1 MSTSGIYGLSGS
13 GIDVDSMVKMGMMTK
28 QNEYDRLYKKEVQYE
43 WRKEA
48 YANVY
53 SDLNTFN
60 QSTLSNYKLSSTTLP
75 MGTSSADSK
84 VVTASAN
91 ANASAM
97 SHTVNVT
104 ELSSNAY
111 LLTKDKLSRA
121 NTSTSTSSSIYLK
134 DVLFTADEQKIIQNK
149 MKADDFD
156 SSQALI
162 SFTFSD
168 GNDADS
174 TTSTISFT
182 YDDIFNSG
190 QTLNDLSSKLNN
202 AGTNIKAS
210 YDSTNDAFSL
220 YQKDG
225 GSANQIVLSVAQDGS
240 TASANGKKL
249 IENLNLVAVKQTTDA
264 SGNITSSLEEVAFS
278 THTGTSTIGGSDT
291 DMETSVKM
299 AADDKLSTLF
309 KTNGSSNSAEFT
321 VNGTTITI
329 DDVTSAT
336 VSDLIDKINKSGAG
350 VTADLDTNGQL
361 KLSAAGGM
369 YASSITLGV
378 ASTDTSDAAANGRSL
393 INGLGFD
400 SNNKLSA
407 DTYGQTASGTSGK
420 VTIDGKEYST
430 DTGKVSVG
438 GVTYTL
444 SAKGSTTVTVTND
457 TDKLVENVKKF
468 VDDYNTMLDKLNSL
482 YNETTYSD
490 YGVLTKSQENGMTAD
505 QITKWNEKAKSG
517 LLYHDQTLGKI
528 ISNLREAIYTPVDSV
543 DSKYNSMMAIG
554 ITSSTDRGH
563 LQLDEDKLKTALA
576 SDPDCVYQIFA
587 SSGDVTTTYADGTT
601 STTTDYDKE
610 GVMNRI
616 SDKLFAGLKE
626 IKSYAGTSTDTS
638 DGSSLGTLILNL
650 QTKMSNFKTMMD
662 SYESALYK
670 KYDAMETAIQQLSV
684 SLGYITGGNS

>member
-13 GIDVDSMVKMGMMTK
+13 GIDVDSMVKMGMLTK
-28 QNEYDRLYKKEVQYE
+28 QNEYDRLYKKEVKYE

-48 YANVY
+48 YADLY
-53 SDLNTFN
+53 SNLNTFN
-60 QSTLSNYKLSSTTLP
+60 QSTLSTYKLSSTTMP

-84 VVTASAN
+84 VATASAN

-111 LLTKDKLSRA
+111 LLTKDKIGRA
-121 NTSTSTSSSIYLK
+121 NTSTSASSSIYLK
-134 DVLFTADEQKIIQNK
+134 DVLFTADEQKDIQNK
-149 MKADDFD
+149 MKADGFD

-162 SFTFSD
+162 SFTFAD
-168 GNDADS
+168 GTEADS

-182 YDDIFNSG
+182 YEEIFNSG
-190 QTLNDLSSKLNN
+190 QTLNDLSSKLNS
-202 AGTNIKAS
+202 AGANIKAS

-225 GSANQIVLSVAQDGS
+225 GSANQIILSVAQDGS

-249 IENLNLVAVKQTTDA
+249 IENLNLAAVKQTTDA
-264 SGNITSSLEEVAFS
+264 SGNITSSLEAIAFN

-291 DMETSVKM
+291 TMETSVKM
-299 AADDKLSTLF
+299 AATDKLSTLF
-309 KTNGSSNSAEFT
+309 KTNGSSSSAEFT
-321 VNGTTITI
+321 VNGKTITI

-336 VSDLIDKINKSGAG
+336 VSDLIDKINNAGAG
-350 VTADLDTNGQL
+350 VTAALDATGQL
-361 KLSAAGGM
+361 KMTSDDNTTK
-369 YASSITLGV
+369 ITLGV
-378 ASTDTSDAAANGRSL
+378 ASSDTTDAAANGRSL
-393 INGLGFD
+393 INGLSFD
-400 SNNKLSA
+400 SNNKLAA

-444 SAKGSTTVTVTND
+444 TAKGSTTVTVTND

-468 VDDYNTMLDKLNSL
+468 VEDYNTMLDKLNSL
-482 YNETTYSD
+482 YNEKQYSD
-490 YGVLTKSQENGMTAD
+490 YDVLTKSQENGMTAD
-505 QITKWNEKAKSG
+505 QISKWNEKAKSG

-543 DSKYNSMMAIG
+543 DSQYNSMMAIG
-554 ITSSTDRGH
+554 ISSSTDRGH

-576 SDPDCVYQIFA
+576 NDPDCVYQIFA
-587 SSGDVTTTYADGTT
+587 SSGDVTTTDADGTT

-616 SDKLFAGLKE
+616 SDKLFSGLKE
-626 IKSYAGTSTDTS
+626 IKSYAGTSTETS

-684 SLGYITGGNS
+684 SLGYITSGNS

>member
-13 GIDVDSMVKMGMMTK
+13 GIDVDSMVKMGMLTK
-28 QNEYDRLYKKEVQYE
+28 QNEYDRLYKKEVKYE

-48 YANVY
+48 YADLY
-53 SDLNTFN
+53 SNLNTFN
-60 QSTLSNYKLSSTTLP
+60 QSTLSTYKLSSTTMP

-84 VVTASAN
+84 VATASAN

-111 LLTKDKLSRA
+111 LLTKDKIDRA
-121 NTSTSTSSSIYLK
+121 NTSTSASSSIYLK
-134 DVLFTADEQKIIQNK
+134 DVLFTADEQKDIQNK
-149 MKADDFD
+149 MKADGFD

-162 SFTFSD
+162 SFTFAD
-168 GNDADS
+168 GTEADS

-182 YDDIFNSG
+182 YDEIFNSG
-190 QTLNDLSSKLNN
+190 QTLNDLSSKLNS
-202 AGTNIKAS
+202 AGANIKAS

-225 GSANQIVLSVAQDGS
+225 GSANQIILSVAQDGS

-249 IENLNLVAVKQTTDA
+249 IENLNLAAVKQTTDA
-264 SGNITSSLEEVAFS
+264 SGNITSSLEDIAFN

-291 DMETSVKM
+291 TMETSVKM
-299 AADDKLSTLF
+299 AATDKLSTLF
-309 KTNGSSNSAEFT
+309 KTNGISSSAEFT
-321 VNGTTITI
+321 VNGKTITI

-336 VSDLIDKINKSGAG
+336 VSDLIDKINNAGAG
-350 VTADLDTNGQL
+350 VTAALDTTGQL
-361 KLSAAGGM
+361 KLTSDDNTTK
-369 YASSITLGV
+369 ITLGV
-378 ASTDTSDAAANGRSL
+378 ASSDTTDAAANGRSL
-393 INGLGFD
+393 INGLSFD
-400 SNNKLSA
+400 SNNKLAA

-444 SAKGSTTVTVTND
+444 TAKGSTTVTVTND

-468 VDDYNTMLDKLNSL
+468 VEDYNTMLDKLNSL
-482 YNETTYSD
+482 YNEKQYSD
-490 YGVLTKSQENGMTAD
+490 YDVLTKSQENGMTAD
-505 QITKWNEKAKSG
+505 QISKWNEKAKSG

-543 DSKYNSMMAIG
+543 DSQYNSMMAIG
-554 ITSSTDRGH
+554 ISSSTDRGH

-576 SDPDCVYQIFA
+576 NDPDCVYQIFA
-587 SSGDVTTTYADGTT
+587 SSGDVTTTDADGTT

-616 SDKLFAGLKE
+616 SDKLFSGLKE
-626 IKSYAGTSTDTS
+626 IKSYAGTSTETS

-684 SLGYITGGNS
+684 SLGYITSGNS

>member
-13 GIDVDSMVKMGMMTK
+13 GIDVDSMVKMGMLTK
-28 QNEYDRLYKKEVQYE
+28 QNEYDRLYKKEVKYE

-48 YANVY
+48 YADLY
-53 SDLNTFN
+53 SNLNTFN
-60 QSTLSNYKLSSTTLP
+60 QSTLSTYKLSSTTMP

-84 VVTASAN
+84 VATASAN

-111 LLTKDKLSRA
+111 LLTKDKIGRA
-121 NTSTSTSSSIYLK
+121 NTSTSASSSIYLK
-134 DVLFTADEQKIIQNK
+134 DVLFTADEQKDIQNK
-149 MKADDFD
+149 MKADGFD

-162 SFTFSD
+162 SFTFAD
-168 GNDADS
+168 GTEADS

-182 YDDIFNSG
+182 YDEIFNSG
-190 QTLNDLSSKLNN
+190 QTLNDLSSKLNS
-202 AGTNIKAS
+202 AGANIKAS

-225 GSANQIVLSVAQDGS
+225 GSANQIILSVAQDGS

-249 IENLNLVAVKQTTDA
+249 IENLNLAAVKQTTDA
-264 SGNITSSLEEVAFS
+264 SGNITSSLEDIAFN

-291 DMETSVKM
+291 TMETSVKM
-299 AADDKLSTLF
+299 AATDKLSTLF
-309 KTNGSSNSAEFT
+309 KTNGSSSSAEFT
-321 VNGTTITI
+321 VNGKTITI

-336 VSDLIDKINKSGAG
+336 VSDLIDKINNAGAG
-350 VTADLDTNGQL
+350 VTAALDATGQL
-361 KLSAAGGM
+361 KLTSDDNTTK
-369 YASSITLGV
+369 ITLGV
-378 ASTDTSDAAANGRSL
+378 ASSDTNDAAANGRSL
-393 INGLGFD
+393 INGLSFD
-400 SNNKLSA
+400 SNNKLAA

-444 SAKGSTTVTVTND
+444 TAKGSTTVTVTND

-468 VDDYNTMLDKLNSL
+468 VEDYNTMLDKLNSL
-482 YNETTYSD
+482 YNEKQYSD
-490 YGVLTKSQENGMTAD
+490 YDVLTKSQENGMTAD
-505 QITKWNEKAKSG
+505 QISKWNEKAKSG

-543 DSKYNSMMAIG
+543 DSQYNSMMAIG
-554 ITSSTDRGH
+554 ISSSTDRGH

-576 SDPDCVYQIFA
+576 NDPDCVYQIFA
-587 SSGDVTTTYADGTT
+587 SSGDVTTTDADGTT

-616 SDKLFAGLKE
+616 SDKLFSGLKE
-626 IKSYAGTSTDTS
+626 IKSYAGTSTETS

-670 KYDAMETAIQQLSV
+670 KYDAMEMAIQQLSV
-684 SLGYITGGNS
+684 SLGYITSGNS

>member
-13 GIDVDSMVKMGMMTK
+13 GIDVDSMVKMGMLTK
-28 QNEYDRLYKKEVQYE
+28 QNEYDRLYKKEVKYE

-48 YANVY
+48 YADLY
-53 SDLNTFN
+53 SNLNTFN
-60 QSTLSNYKLSSTTLP
+60 QSTLSTYKLSSTTMP

-84 VVTASAN
+84 VATASAN

-111 LLTKDKLSRA
+111 LLTKDKIGRA
-121 NTSTSTSSSIYLK
+121 NTSTSASSSIYLK
-134 DVLFTADEQKIIQNK
+134 DVLFTADEQKDIQNK
-149 MKADDFD
+149 MKADGFD

-162 SFTFSD
+162 SFTFAD
-168 GNDADS
+168 GTEADS

-182 YDDIFNSG
+182 YDEIFNSG
-190 QTLNDLSSKLNN
+190 QTLNDLSSKLNS
-202 AGTNIKAS
+202 AGANIKAS

-225 GSANQIVLSVAQDGS
+225 GSANQIILSVAQDGS

-249 IENLNLVAVKQTTDA
+249 IENLNLAAVKQTTDA
-264 SGNITSSLEEVAFS
+264 SGNITSSLEAIAFN

-291 DMETSVKM
+291 TMETSVKM
-299 AADDKLSTLF
+299 AATDKLSTLF
-309 KTNGSSNSAEFT
+309 KTNGSSSSAEFT
-321 VNGTTITI
+321 VNGKTITI

-336 VSDLIDKINKSGAG
+336 VSDLIDKINNAGAG
-350 VTADLDTNGQL
+350 VTAALDATGQL
-361 KLSAAGGM
+361 KLTSDDNTTK
-369 YASSITLGV
+369 ITLGV
-378 ASTDTSDAAANGRSL
+378 ASSDTTDAAANGRSL
-393 INGLGFD
+393 INGLSFD
-400 SNNKLSA
+400 SNNKLAA

-444 SAKGSTTVTVTND
+444 TAKGSTTVTVTND

-468 VDDYNTMLDKLNSL
+468 VEDYNTMLDKLNSL
-482 YNETTYSD
+482 YNEKQYSD
-490 YGVLTKSQENGMTAD
+490 YDVLTKSQENGMTAD
-505 QITKWNEKAKSG
+505 QISKWNEKAKSG

-543 DSKYNSMMAIG
+543 DSQYNSMMAIG
-554 ITSSTDRGH
+554 ISSSTDRGH

-576 SDPDCVYQIFA
+576 NDPDCVYQIFA
-587 SSGDVTTTYADGTT
+587 SSGEVTTTDADGTT

-616 SDKLFAGLKE
+616 SDKLFSGLKE
-626 IKSYAGTSTDTS
+626 IKSYAGTSTETS

-684 SLGYITGGNS
+684 SLGYITSGNS

>member
-13 GIDVDSMVKMGMMTK
+13 GIDVDSMVKMGMLTK
-28 QNEYDRLYKKEVQYE
+28 QNEYDRLYKKEVKYE

-48 YANVY
+48 YADLY
-53 SDLNTFN
+53 SNLNTFN
-60 QSTLSNYKLSSTTLP
+60 QSTLSTYKLSSTTMP

-84 VVTASAN
+84 VATASAN

-111 LLTKDKLSRA
+111 LLTKDKIGRA
-121 NTSTSTSSSIYLK
+121 NTSTSASSSIYLK
-134 DVLFTADEQKIIQNK
+134 DVLFTADEQKDIQNK
-149 MKADDFD
+149 MKADGFD

-162 SFTFSD
+162 SFTFAD
-168 GNDADS
+168 GTEADS

-182 YDDIFNSG
+182 YDEIFNSG
-190 QTLNDLSSKLNN
+190 QTLNDLSSKLNS
-202 AGTNIKAS
+202 AGANIKAS

-225 GSANQIVLSVAQDGS
+225 GSANQIILSVAQDGS

-249 IENLNLVAVKQTTDA
+249 IENLNLAAVKQTTDA
-264 SGNITSSLEEVAFS
+264 SGNITSSLEDIAFN

-291 DMETSVKM
+291 TMETSVKM
-299 AADDKLSTLF
+299 AATDKLSTLF
-309 KTNGSSNSAEFT
+309 KTNGSSSSAEFT
-321 VNGTTITI
+321 VNGKTITI

-336 VSDLIDKINKSGAG
+336 VSDLIDKINNAGAG
-350 VTADLDTNGQL
+350 VTAALDATGRL
-361 KLSAAGGM
+361 KLTSDDNTTK
-369 YASSITLGV
+369 ITLGV
-378 ASTDTSDAAANGRSL
+378 ASSDTTDAAANGRSL
-393 INGLGFD
+393 INGLSFD
-400 SNNKLSA
+400 SNNKLAA

-444 SAKGSTTVTVTND
+444 TAKGSTTVTVTND

-468 VDDYNTMLDKLNSL
+468 VEDYNTMLDKLNSL
-482 YNETTYSD
+482 YNEKQYSD
-490 YGVLTKSQENGMTAD
+490 YDVLTKSQENGMTAD
-505 QITKWNEKAKSG
+505 QISKWNEKAKSG

-543 DSKYNSMMAIG
+543 DSQYNSMMAIG
-554 ITSSTDRGH
+554 ISSSTDRGH

-576 SDPDCVYQIFA
+576 NDPDCVYQIFA
-587 SSGDVTTTYADGTT
+587 SSGDVTTTDADGTT

-616 SDKLFAGLKE
+616 SDKLFSGLKE
-626 IKSYAGTSTDTS
+626 IKSYAGTSTETS

-684 SLGYITGGNS
+684 SLGYITSGNS

>member
-13 GIDVDSMVKMGMMTK
+13 GIDVDSMVKMGMLTK
-28 QNEYDRLYKKEVQYE
+28 QNEYDRLYKKEVKYE

-48 YANVY
+48 YADLY
-53 SDLNTFN
+53 SNLNTFN
-60 QSTLSNYKLSSTTLP
+60 QSTLSTYKLSSTTMP

-84 VVTASAN
+84 VATASAN

-111 LLTKDKLSRA
+111 LLTKDKIGRA
-121 NTSTSTSSSIYLK
+121 NTSTSASSSIYLK
-134 DVLFTADEQKIIQNK
+134 DVLFTADEQKDIQNK
-149 MKADDFD
+149 MKADGFD

-162 SFTFSD
+162 SFTFAD
-168 GNDADS
+168 GTEADS

-182 YDDIFNSG
+182 YDEIFNSG
-190 QTLNDLSSKLNN
+190 QTLNDLSSKLNS
-202 AGTNIKAS
+202 AGANIKAS

-225 GSANQIVLSVAQDGS
+225 GSANQIILSVAQDGS

-249 IENLNLVAVKQTTDA
+249 IENLNLAAVKQTTDA
-264 SGNITSSLEEVAFS
+264 SGNITSSLEAIAFN

-291 DMETSVKM
+291 TMETSVKM
-299 AADDKLSTLF
+299 AATDKLSTLF
-309 KTNGSSNSAEFT
+309 KTNGSSSSAEFT
-321 VNGTTITI
+321 VNGKTITI

-336 VSDLIDKINKSGAG
+336 VSNLIDKINNAGAG
-350 VTADLDTNGQL
+350 VTAALDATGQL
-361 KLSAAGGM
+361 KLTSDDNTTK
-369 YASSITLGV
+369 ITLGV
-378 ASTDTSDAAANGRSL
+378 ASSDTTDAAANGRSL
-393 INGLGFD
+393 INGLSFD
-400 SNNKLSA
+400 SNNKLAA

-444 SAKGSTTVTVTND
+444 TAKGSTTVTVTND

-468 VDDYNTMLDKLNSL
+468 VEDYNTMLDKLNSL
-482 YNETTYSD
+482 YNEKQYSD
-490 YGVLTKSQENGMTAD
+490 YDVLTKSQENGMTAD
-505 QITKWNEKAKSG
+505 QISKWNEKAKSG

-543 DSKYNSMMAIG
+543 DSQYNSMMAIG
-554 ITSSTDRGH
+554 ISSSTDRGH

-576 SDPDCVYQIFA
+576 NDPDCVYQIFA
-587 SSGDVTTTYADGTT
+587 SSGDVTTTDADGTT

-616 SDKLFAGLKE
+616 SDKLFSGLKE
-626 IKSYAGTSTDTS
+626 IKSYAGTSTETS

-684 SLGYITGGNS
+684 SLGYITSGNS

>member
-13 GIDVDSMVKMGMMTK
+13 GIDVDSMVKMGMLTK
-28 QNEYDRLYKKEVQYE
+28 QNEYDRLYKKEVKYE

-48 YANVY
+48 YADLY
-53 SDLNTFN
+53 SNLNTFN
-60 QSTLSNYKLSSTTLP
+60 QSTLSTYKLSSTTMP

-84 VVTASAN
+84 VATASAN

-111 LLTKDKLSRA
+111 LLTKDKIGRA
-121 NTSTSTSSSIYLK
+121 NTSTSASSSIYLK
-134 DVLFTADEQKIIQNK
+134 DVLFTADEQKDIQNK
-149 MKADDFD
+149 MKADGFD

-162 SFTFSD
+162 SFTFAD
-168 GNDADS
+168 GTEADS
-174 TTSTISFT
+174 MTSTISFT
-182 YDDIFNSG
+182 YDEIFNSG
-190 QTLNDLSSKLNN
+190 QTLNDLSSKLNS
-202 AGTNIKAS
+202 AGANIKAS

-225 GSANQIVLSVAQDGS
+225 GSANQIILSVAQDGS

-249 IENLNLVAVKQTTDA
+249 IENLNLAAVKQTTDA
-264 SGNITSSLEEVAFS
+264 SGNITSSLEDIAFN
-278 THTGTSTIGGSDT
+278 THKGTSTIGGSDT
-291 DMETSVKM
+291 TMETSVKM
-299 AADDKLSTLF
+299 AATDKLSTLF
-309 KTNGSSNSAEFT
+309 KTNGSSSSAEFT
-321 VNGTTITI
+321 VNGKTITI

-336 VSDLIDKINKSGAG
+336 VSDLIDKINKAGAG
-350 VTADLDTNGQL
+350 VTAALDATGQL
-361 KLSAAGGM
+361 KLTSDDNTTK
-369 YASSITLGV
+369 ITLGV
-378 ASTDTSDAAANGRSL
+378 ASSDTTDAAANGRSL
-393 INGLGFD
+393 INGLSFD
-400 SNNKLSA
+400 SNSKLSA

-444 SAKGSTTVTVTND
+444 TAKGSTTVTVTND

-468 VDDYNTMLDKLNSL
+468 VEDYNTMLDKLNSL
-482 YNETTYSD
+482 YNEKQYSD
-490 YGVLTKSQENGMTAD
+490 YDVLTKSQENGMTAD
-505 QITKWNEKAKSG
+505 QISKWNEKAKSG

-543 DSKYNSMMAIG
+543 DSQYNSMMAIG
-554 ITSSTDRGH
+554 ISSSTDRGH

-576 SDPDCVYQIFA
+576 NDPDCVYQIFA
-587 SSGDVTTTYADGTT
+587 SSGDVTTTDADGTT

-616 SDKLFAGLKE
+616 SDKLFSGLKE
-626 IKSYAGTSTDTS
+626 IKSYAGTSTETS

-684 SLGYITGGNS
+684 SLGYITSGNS

>member
-13 GIDVDSMVKMGMMTK
+13 GIDVDSMVKMGMLTK
-28 QNEYDRLYKKEVQYE
+28 QNEYDRLYKKEVKYE

-48 YANVY
+48 YADLY
-53 SDLNTFN
+53 SNLNTFN
-60 QSTLSNYKLSSTTLP
+60 QSTLSTYKLSSTTMP

-84 VVTASAN
+84 VATASAN

-111 LLTKDKLSRA
+111 LLTKDKIGRA
-121 NTSTSTSSSIYLK
+121 NTSTSASSSIYLK
-134 DVLFTADEQKIIQNK
+134 DVLFTADEQKDIQNK
-149 MKADDFD
+149 MKADGFD

-162 SFTFSD
+162 SFTFAD
-168 GNDADS
+168 GTEADS

-182 YDDIFNSG
+182 YDEIFNSG
-190 QTLNDLSSKLNN
+190 QTLNDLSSKLNS
-202 AGTNIKAS
+202 AGANIKAS

-225 GSANQIVLSVAQDGS
+225 GSANQIILSVAQDGS

-249 IENLNLVAVKQTTDA
+249 IENLNLAAVKQTTDA
-264 SGNITSSLEEVAFS
+264 SGNITSSLEAIAFN

-291 DMETSVKM
+291 TMETSVKM
-299 AADDKLSTLF
+299 AATDKLSTLF
-309 KTNGSSNSAEFT
+309 KTNGSSSSAEFT
-321 VNGTTITI
+321 VNGKTITI

-336 VSDLIDKINKSGAG
+336 VSDLIDKINKAGAG
-350 VTADLDTNGQL
+350 VTAALDAIGQL
-361 KLSAAGGM
+361 KLTSDDNTTK
-369 YASSITLGV
+369 ITLGV
-378 ASTDTSDAAANGRSL
+378 ASSDTTDAAANGRSL
-393 INGLGFD
+393 INGLSFD
-400 SNNKLSA
+400 SNNKLAA

-444 SAKGSTTVTVTND
+444 TAKGSTTVTVTND

-468 VDDYNTMLDKLNSL
+468 VEDYNTMLDKLNSL
-482 YNETTYSD
+482 YNEKQYSD
-490 YGVLTKSQENGMTAD
+490 YDVLTKSQENGMTAD
-505 QITKWNEKAKSG
+505 QISKWNEKAKSG

-543 DSKYNSMMAIG
+543 DSQYNSMMAIG
-554 ITSSTDRGH
+554 ISSSTDRGH

-576 SDPDCVYQIFA
+576 NDPDCVYQIFA
-587 SSGDVTTTYADGTT
+587 SSGDVTTTDADGTT

-616 SDKLFAGLKE
+616 SDKLFSGLKE
-626 IKSYAGTSTDTS
+626 IKSYAGTSTETS

-684 SLGYITGGNS
+684 SLGYITSGNS

>member
-13 GIDVDSMVKMGMMTK
+13 GIDVDSMVKMGMLTK
-28 QNEYDRLYKKEVQYE
+28 QNEYDRLYKKEVKYE

-48 YANVY
+48 YADLY
-53 SDLNTFN
+53 SNLNTFN
-60 QSTLSNYKLSSTTLP
+60 QSTLSTYKLSSTTMP

-84 VVTASAN
+84 VATASAN

-111 LLTKDKLSRA
+111 LLTKDKIGRA
-121 NTSTSTSSSIYLK
+121 NTSTSASSSIYLK
-134 DVLFTADEQKIIQNK
+134 DVLFTADEQKDIQNK
-149 MKADDFD
+149 MKADGFD

-162 SFTFSD
+162 SFTFAN
-168 GNDADS
+168 GTEADS

-182 YDDIFNSG
+182 YDEIFNSG
-190 QTLNDLSSKLNN
+190 QTLNDLSSKLNS
-202 AGTNIKAS
+202 AGANIKAS

-225 GSANQIVLSVAQDGS
+225 GSANQIILSVAQDGS

-249 IENLNLVAVKQTTDA
+249 IENLNLAAVKQTTDA
-264 SGNITSSLEEVAFS
+264 SGNITSSLEDIAFN

-291 DMETSVKM
+291 TMETSVKM
-299 AADDKLSTLF
+299 AATDKLSTLF
-309 KTNGSSNSAEFT
+309 KTNGSSSSAEFT
-321 VNGTTITI
+321 VNGKTITI

-336 VSDLIDKINKSGAG
+336 VSDLIDKINNAGAG
-350 VTADLDTNGQL
+350 VTAALDATGQL
-361 KLSAAGGM
+361 KLTSDDNTTK
-369 YASSITLGV
+369 ITLGV
-378 ASTDTSDAAANGRSL
+378 ASSDTTDAAANGRSL
-393 INGLGFD
+393 INGLSFD
-400 SNNKLSA
+400 SNNKLAA

-444 SAKGSTTVTVTND
+444 TAKGSTTVTVTND

-468 VDDYNTMLDKLNSL
+468 VEDYNTMLDKLNSL
-482 YNETTYSD
+482 YNEKQYSD
-490 YGVLTKSQENGMTAD
+490 YDVLTKSQENGMTAD
-505 QITKWNEKAKSG
+505 QISKWNEKAKSG

-543 DSKYNSMMAIG
+543 DSQYNSMMAIG
-554 ITSSTDRGH
+554 ISSSTDRGH

-576 SDPDCVYQIFA
+576 NDPDCVYQIFA
-587 SSGDVTTTYADGTT
+587 SSGDVTTTDADGTT

-616 SDKLFAGLKE
+616 SDKLFSGLKE
-626 IKSYAGTSTDTS
+626 IKSYAGTSTETS

-670 KYDAMETAIQQLSV
+670 KYDAMEMAIQQLSV
-684 SLGYITGGNS
+684 SLGYITSGNS

>member
-13 GIDVDSMVKMGMMTK
+13 GIDVDSMVKMGMLTK
-28 QNEYDRLYKKEVQYE
+28 QNEYDRLYKKEVKYE

-48 YANVY
+48 YADLY
-53 SDLNTFN
+53 SNLNTFN
-60 QSTLSNYKLSSTTLP
+60 QSTLSTYKLSSTTMP

-84 VVTASAN
+84 VATASAN

-111 LLTKDKLSRA
+111 LLTKDKIGRA
-121 NTSTSTSSSIYLK
+121 NTSTSASSSIYLK
-134 DVLFTADEQKIIQNK
+134 DVLFTADEQKDIQNK
-149 MKADDFD
+149 MKADGFD

-162 SFTFSD
+162 SFTFAD
-168 GNDADS
+168 GTEADS
-174 TTSTISFT
+174 TTSTILFT
-182 YDDIFNSG
+182 YDEIFNSG
-190 QTLNDLSSKLNN
+190 QTLNDLSSKLNS
-202 AGTNIKAS
+202 AGANIKAS

-225 GSANQIVLSVAQDGS
+225 GSANQIILSVAQDGS

-249 IENLNLVAVKQTTDA
+249 IENLNLAAVKQTTDA
-264 SGNITSSLEEVAFS
+264 SGNITSSLEDIAFN

-291 DMETSVKM
+291 TMETSVKM
-299 AADDKLSTLF
+299 AATDKLSTLF
-309 KTNGSSNSAEFT
+309 KTSGSSSSAEFT
-321 VNGTTITI
+321 VNGKTINI

-336 VSDLIDKINKSGAG
+336 VSDLIDKINNAGAG
-350 VTADLDTNGQL
+350 VTAALDATGQL
-361 KLSAAGGM
+361 KLTSDDNTTK
-369 YASSITLGV
+369 ITLGV
-378 ASTDTSDAAANGRSL
+378 ASSDTTDAAANGRSL
-393 INGLGFD
+393 INGLSFD
-400 SNNKLSA
+400 SNSKLSA

-444 SAKGSTTVTVTND
+444 TAKGSTTVTVTND

-468 VDDYNTMLDKLNSL
+468 VEDYNTMLDKLNSL
-482 YNETTYSD
+482 YNEKQYSD
-490 YGVLTKSQENGMTAD
+490 YDVLTKSQENGMTAD
-505 QITKWNEKAKSG
+505 QISKWNEKAKSG

-543 DSKYNSMMAIG
+543 DSQYNSMMAIG
-554 ITSSTDRGH
+554 ISSSTDRGH

-576 SDPDCVYQIFA
+576 NDPDCVYQIFA
-587 SSGDVTTTYADGTT
+587 SSGDVTTTDADGTT

-616 SDKLFAGLKE
+616 SDKLFSGLKE
-626 IKSYAGTSTDTS
+626 IKSYAGTSTETS

-684 SLGYITGGNS
+684 SLGYITSGNS

>member
-13 GIDVDSMVKMGMMTK
+13 GIDVDSMVKMGMLTK
-28 QNEYDRLYKKEVQYE
+28 QNEYDRLYKKEVKYE

-48 YANVY
+48 YADLY
-53 SDLNTFN
+53 SNLNTFN
-60 QSTLSNYKLSSTTLP
+60 QSTLSTYKLSSTTMP

-84 VVTASAN
+84 VATASAN

-111 LLTKDKLSRA
+111 LLTKDKIGRA
-121 NTSTSTSSSIYLK
+121 NTSTSASSSIYLK
-134 DVLFTADEQKIIQNK
+134 DVLFTADEQKDIQNK
-149 MKADDFD
+149 MKADGFD

-162 SFTFSD
+162 SFTFAD
-168 GNDADS
+168 GTEADS

-182 YDDIFNSG
+182 YDEIFNSG
-190 QTLNDLSSKLNN
+190 QTLNDLSSKLNS
-202 AGTNIKAS
+202 AGANIKAS

-225 GSANQIVLSVAQDGS
+225 GSANQIILSVAQDGS

-249 IENLNLVAVKQTTDA
+249 IENLNLAAVKQTTDA
-264 SGNITSSLEEVAFS
+264 SGNITSSLEDIAFN

-291 DMETSVKM
+291 TMETSVKM
-299 AADDKLSTLF
+299 AATDKLSTLF
-309 KTNGSSNSAEFT
+309 KTNGSSSSAEFT
-321 VNGTTITI
+321 VNGKTITI

-336 VSDLIDKINKSGAG
+336 VSDLIDKINNAGAG
-350 VTADLDTNGQL
+350 VIAALDATGQL
-361 KLSAAGGM
+361 KLTSDDNTTK
-369 YASSITLGV
+369 ITLGV
-378 ASTDTSDAAANGRSL
+378 ASSDTTDAAANGRSL
-393 INGLGFD
+393 INGLSFD
-400 SNNKLSA
+400 SNSKLAA

-444 SAKGSTTVTVTND
+444 TAKGSTTVTVTND

-468 VDDYNTMLDKLNSL
+468 VEDYNTMLDKLNSL
-482 YNETTYSD
+482 YNEKQYSD
-490 YGVLTKSQENGMTAD
+490 YDVLTKSQENGMTAD
-505 QITKWNEKAKSG
+505 QISKWNEKAKSG

-543 DSKYNSMMAIG
+543 DSQYNSMMAIG
-554 ITSSTDRGH
+554 ISSSTDRGH

-576 SDPDCVYQIFA
+576 NDPDCVYQIFA
-587 SSGDVTTTYADGTT
+587 SSGDVTTTDADGTT

-616 SDKLFAGLKE
+616 SDKLFSGLKE
-626 IKSYAGTSTDTS
+626 IKSYAGTSTETS

-684 SLGYITGGNS
+684 SLGYITSGNS

>member
-13 GIDVDSMVKMGMMTK
+13 GIDVDSMVKMGMLTK
-28 QNEYDRLYKKEVQYE
+28 QNEYDRLYKKEVKYE

-48 YANVY
+48 YADLY
-53 SDLNTFN
+53 SNLNTFN
-60 QSTLSNYKLSSTTLP
+60 QSTLSTYKLSSTTMP

-84 VVTASAN
+84 VATASAN

-111 LLTKDKLSRA
+111 LLTKDKIGRA
-121 NTSTSTSSSIYLK
+121 NTSTSASSSIYLK
-134 DVLFTADEQKIIQNK
+134 DVLFTADEQKDIQNK
-149 MKADDFD
+149 MKADGFD

-162 SFTFSD
+162 SFTFAD
-168 GNDADS
+168 GTEADS

-182 YDDIFNSG
+182 YDEIFNSG
-190 QTLNDLSSKLNN
+190 QTLNDLSSKLNS
-202 AGTNIKAS
+202 AGANIKAS

-225 GSANQIVLSVAQDGS
+225 GSANQIILSVAQDGS

-249 IENLNLVAVKQTTDA
+249 IENLNLAAVKQTTDA
-264 SGNITSSLEEVAFS
+264 SGNITSSLEDIAFN

-291 DMETSVKM
+291 TMETSVKM
-299 AADDKLSTLF
+299 AATDKLSTLF
-309 KTNGSSNSAEFT
+309 KTNGSSSSAEFT
-321 VNGTTITI
+321 VNGKTINI

-336 VSDLIDKINKSGAG
+336 VSDLIDKINNAGAG
-350 VTADLDTNGQL
+350 VTAALDATGQL
-361 KLSAAGGM
+361 KLTSDDNTTK
-369 YASSITLGV
+369 ITLGV
-378 ASTDTSDAAANGRSL
+378 ASSDTTDAAANGRSL
-393 INGLGFD
+393 INGLSFD
-400 SNNKLSA
+400 SNSKLSA

-444 SAKGSTTVTVTND
+444 TAKGSTTVTVTND

-468 VDDYNTMLDKLNSL
+468 VEDYNTMLDKLNSL
-482 YNETTYSD
+482 YNEKQYSD
-490 YGVLTKSQENGMTAD
+490 YDVLTKSQENGMTAD
-505 QITKWNEKAKSG
+505 QISKWNEKAKSG

-543 DSKYNSMMAIG
+543 DSQYNSMMAIG
-554 ITSSTDRGH
+554 ISSSTDRGH

-576 SDPDCVYQIFA
+576 NDPDCVYQIFA
-587 SSGDVTTTYADGTT
+587 SSGDVTTTNADGTT

-616 SDKLFAGLKE
+616 SDKLFSGLKE
-626 IKSYAGTSTDTS
+626 IKSYAGTSTETS

-684 SLGYITGGNS
+684 SLGYITSGNS

>member
-13 GIDVDSMVKMGMMTK
+13 GIDVDSMVKMGMLTK
-28 QNEYDRLYKKEVQYE
+28 QNEYDRLYKKEVKYE

-48 YANVY
+48 YADLY
-53 SDLNTFN
+53 SNLNTFN
-60 QSTLSNYKLSSTTLP
+60 QSTLSTYKLSSTTMP

-84 VVTASAN
+84 VATASAN

-111 LLTKDKLSRA
+111 LLTKDKIGRA
-121 NTSTSTSSSIYLK
+121 NTSTSASSSIYLK
-134 DVLFTADEQKIIQNK
+134 DVLFTADEQKDIQNK
-149 MKADDFD
+149 MKADGFD

-162 SFTFSD
+162 SFTFAD
-168 GNDADS
+168 GTEADS

-182 YDDIFNSG
+182 YDEIFNSG
-190 QTLNDLSSKLNN
+190 QTLNDLSSKLNS
-202 AGTNIKAS
+202 AGANIKAS

-225 GSANQIVLSVAQDGS
+225 GSANQIILSVAQDGS

-249 IENLNLVAVKQTTDA
+249 IENLNLAAVKQTTDA
-264 SGNITSSLEEVAFS
+264 SGNITSSLEDIAFN

-291 DMETSVKM
+291 TMETSVKM
-299 AADDKLSTLF
+299 AATDKLSTLF
-309 KTNGSSNSAEFT
+309 KTNGSSSSAEFT
-321 VNGTTITI
+321 VNGKTITI

-336 VSDLIDKINKSGAG
+336 VSDLIDKINNAGAG
-350 VTADLDTNGQL
+350 VTAALDTTGQL
-361 KLSAAGGM
+361 KLTSDDNTTK
-369 YASSITLGV
+369 ITLGV
-378 ASTDTSDAAANGRSL
+378 ASSDTTDAAANGRSL
-393 INGLGFD
+393 INGLSFD
-400 SNNKLSA
+400 SNSKLAA

-444 SAKGSTTVTVTND
+444 TAKGSTTVTVTND

-468 VDDYNTMLDKLNSL
+468 VEDYNTMLDKLNSL
-482 YNETTYSD
+482 YNEKQYSD
-490 YGVLTKSQENGMTAD
+490 YDVLTKSQENGMTAD
-505 QITKWNEKAKSG
+505 QISKWNEKAKSG

-543 DSKYNSMMAIG
+543 DSQYNSMMAIG
-554 ITSSTDRGH
+554 ISSSTDRGH

-576 SDPDCVYQIFA
+576 NDPDCVYQIFA
-587 SSGDVTTTYADGTT
+587 SSGDVTTTDADGTT

-616 SDKLFAGLKE
+616 SDKLFSGLKE
-626 IKSYAGTSTDTS
+626 IKSYAGTSTETS

-684 SLGYITGGNS
+684 SLGYITIGNS

>member
-13 GIDVDSMVKMGMMTK
+13 GIDVDSMVKMGMLTK
-28 QNEYDRLYKKEVQYE
+28 QNEYDRLYKKEVKYE

-48 YANVY
+48 YADLY
-53 SDLNTFN
+53 SNLNTFN
-60 QSTLSNYKLSSTTLP
+60 QSTLSTYKLSSTTMP

-84 VVTASAN
+84 VATASAN

-111 LLTKDKLSRA
+111 LLTKDKIGRA
-121 NTSTSTSSSIYLK
+121 NTSTSASSSIYLK
-134 DVLFTADEQKIIQNK
+134 DVLFTADEQKDIQNK
-149 MKADDFD
+149 MKADGFD

-162 SFTFSD
+162 SFTFAD
-168 GNDADS
+168 GTEADS

-182 YDDIFNSG
+182 YDEIFNSG
-190 QTLNDLSSKLNN
+190 QTLNDLSSKLNS
-202 AGTNIKAS
+202 AGANIKAS

-225 GSANQIVLSVAQDGS
+225 GSANQIILSVAQDGS

-249 IENLNLVAVKQTTDA
+249 IENLNLAAVKQTTDA
-264 SGNITSSLEEVAFS
+264 SGNITSSLEDIAFN

-291 DMETSVKM
+291 TMETSVKM
-299 AADDKLSTLF
+299 AATDKLSTLF
-309 KTNGSSNSAEFT
+309 KTNGSSSSAEFT
-321 VNGTTITI
+321 VNGKTITI

-336 VSDLIDKINKSGAG
+336 VSDLIDKINNAGAG
-350 VTADLDTNGQL
+350 VTAALDATGQL
-361 KLSAAGGM
+361 KLTSDDNTTK
-369 YASSITLGV
+369 ITLGV
-378 ASTDTSDAAANGRSL
+378 ASSDTTDAAANGRSL
-393 INGLGFD
+393 INGLSFD

-444 SAKGSTTVTVTND
+444 TAKGSTTVTVTND

-468 VDDYNTMLDKLNSL
+468 VEDYNTMLDKLNSL
-482 YNETTYSD
+482 YNEKQYSD
-490 YGVLTKSQENGMTAD
+490 YDVLTKSQENGMTAD
-505 QITKWNEKAKSG
+505 QISKWNEKAKSG

-543 DSKYNSMMAIG
+543 DSQYNSMMAIG
-554 ITSSTDRGH
+554 ISSSTDRGH

-576 SDPDCVYQIFA
+576 HDPDCVYQIFA
-587 SSGDVTTTYADGTT
+587 SSGDVTTTDADGTT

-616 SDKLFAGLKE
+616 SDKLFSGLKE
-626 IKSYAGTSTDTS
+626 IKSYAGTSTETS

-684 SLGYITGGNS
+684 SLGYITSGNS

>member
-13 GIDVDSMVKMGMMTK
+13 GIDVDSMVKMGMLTK
-28 QNEYDRLYKKEVQYE
+28 QNEYDRLYKKEVKYE

-48 YANVY
+48 YADLY
-53 SDLNTFN
+53 SNLNTFN
-60 QSTLSNYKLSSTTLP
+60 QSTLSTYKLSSTTMP

-84 VVTASAN
+84 VATASAN

-111 LLTKDKLSRA
+111 LLTKDKIGRA
-121 NTSTSTSSSIYLK
+121 NTSTSASSSIYLK
-134 DVLFTADEQKIIQNK
+134 DVLFTADEQKDIQNK
-149 MKADDFD
+149 MKADGFD

-162 SFTFSD
+162 SFTFAD
-168 GNDADS
+168 GTEADS

-182 YDDIFNSG
+182 YDEIFNSG
-190 QTLNDLSSKLNN
+190 QTLNDLSSKLNS
-202 AGTNIKAS
+202 AGANIKAS

-225 GSANQIVLSVAQDGS
+225 GSANQIILLVAQDGS

-249 IENLNLVAVKQTTDA
+249 IENLNLAAVKQTTDA
-264 SGNITSSLEEVAFS
+264 SGNITSSLEAIAFN

-291 DMETSVKM
+291 TMETSVKM
-299 AADDKLSTLF
+299 AATDKLSTLF
-309 KTNGSSNSAEFT
+309 KTNGSSSSAEFT
-321 VNGTTITI
+321 VNGKTITI

-336 VSDLIDKINKSGAG
+336 VSNLIDKINNAGVG
-350 VTADLDTNGQL
+350 VTAALDATGQL
-361 KLSAAGGM
+361 KLTSDDNTTK
-369 YASSITLGV
+369 ITLGV
-378 ASTDTSDAAANGRSL
+378 ASSDTTDAAANGRSL
-393 INGLGFD
+393 INGLSFD
-400 SNNKLSA
+400 SNNKLAA

-444 SAKGSTTVTVTND
+444 TAKGSTTVTVTND

-468 VDDYNTMLDKLNSL
+468 VEDYNTMLDKLNSL
-482 YNETTYSD
+482 YNEKQYSD
-490 YGVLTKSQENGMTAD
+490 YDVLTKSQENGMTAD
-505 QITKWNEKAKSG
+505 QISKWNEKAKSG

-543 DSKYNSMMAIG
+543 DSQYNSMMAIG
-554 ITSSTDRGH
+554 ISSSTDRGH

-576 SDPDCVYQIFA
+576 NDPDCVYQIFA
-587 SSGDVTTTYADGTT
+587 SSGDVTTTDADGTT

-616 SDKLFAGLKE
+616 SDKLFSGLKE
-626 IKSYAGTSTDTS
+626 IKSYAGTSTETS

-684 SLGYITGGNS
+684 SLGYITSGNS

>member
-13 GIDVDSMVKMGMMTK
+13 GIDVDSMVKMGMLTK
-28 QNEYDRLYKKEVQYE
+28 QNEYDRLYKKEVKYE

-48 YANVY
+48 YADLY
-53 SDLNTFN
+53 SNLNTFN
-60 QSTLSNYKLSSTTLP
+60 QSTLSTYKLSSTTMP

-84 VVTASAN
+84 VATASAN

-111 LLTKDKLSRA
+111 LLTKDKIGRA
-121 NTSTSTSSSIYLK
+121 NTSTSASSSIYLK
-134 DVLFTADEQKIIQNK
+134 DVLFTADEQKDIQNK
-149 MKADDFD
+149 MKADGFD

-162 SFTFSD
+162 SFTFAD
-168 GNDADS
+168 GTEADS

-182 YDDIFNSG
+182 YDEIFNSG
-190 QTLNDLSSKLNN
+190 QTLNDLSSKLNS
-202 AGTNIKAS
+202 AGANIKAS

-225 GSANQIVLSVAQDGS
+225 GSANQIILSVAQDGS

-249 IENLNLVAVKQTTDA
+249 IENLNLAAVKQTTDA
-264 SGNITSSLEEVAFS
+264 SGNITSSLEAIAFN

-291 DMETSVKM
+291 TMETSVKM
-299 AADDKLSTLF
+299 AATDKLSTLF
-309 KTNGSSNSAEFT
+309 KTNGSSSSAEFT
-321 VNGTTITI
+321 VNGKTITI

-336 VSDLIDKINKSGAG
+336 VSNLIDKINNAGAG
-350 VTADLDTNGQL
+350 VTAALDATGQL
-361 KLSAAGGM
+361 KLTSDDNTTK
-369 YASSITLGV
+369 ITLGV
-378 ASTDTSDAAANGRSL
+378 ASSDTTDAAANGRSL
-393 INGLGFD
+393 INGLSFD
-400 SNNKLSA
+400 SNNKLAA

-444 SAKGSTTVTVTND
+444 TAKGSTTVTVTND

-468 VDDYNTMLDKLNSL
+468 VEDYNTMLDKLNSL
-482 YNETTYSD
+482 YNEKQYSD
-490 YGVLTKSQENGMTAD
+490 YDVLTKSQENGMTAD
-505 QITKWNEKAKSG
+505 QISKWNEKAKSG

-543 DSKYNSMMAIG
+543 DSQYNSMMAIG
-554 ITSSTDRGH
+554 ISSSTDRGH

-576 SDPDCVYQIFA
+576 NDPDCVYQIFA
-587 SSGDVTTTYADGTT
+587 SSGDVTTTDADGAT

-616 SDKLFAGLKE
+616 SDKLFLGLKE
-626 IKSYAGTSTDTS
+626 IKSYAGTSTETS

-684 SLGYITGGNS
+684 SLGYITSGNS

>member
-13 GIDVDSMVKMGMMTK
+13 GIDVDSMVKMGMLTK
-28 QNEYDRLYKKEVQYE
+28 QNEYDRLYKKEVKYE

-48 YANVY
+48 YADLY
-53 SDLNTFN
+53 SNLNTFN
-60 QSTLSNYKLSSTTLP
+60 QSTLSTYKLSSTTMP

-84 VVTASAN
+84 VATASAN

-111 LLTKDKLSRA
+111 LLTKDKIGRA
-121 NTSTSTSSSIYLK
+121 NTSTSASSSIYLK
-134 DVLFTADEQKIIQNK
+134 DVLFTADEQKDIQNK
-149 MKADDFD
+149 MKADGFD

-162 SFTFSD
+162 SFTFAD
-168 GNDADS
+168 GTEADS

-182 YDDIFNSG
+182 YDEIFNSG
-190 QTLNDLSSKLNN
+190 QTLNDLSSKLNS
-202 AGTNIKAS
+202 AGANIKAS

-225 GSANQIVLSVAQDGS
+225 GSANQIILSVAQDGS

-249 IENLNLVAVKQTTDA
+249 IENLNLAAVKQTTDA
-264 SGNITSSLEEVAFS
+264 SGNITSSLEAIAFN

-291 DMETSVKM
+291 TMETSVKM
-299 AADDKLSTLF
+299 AATDKLSTLF
-309 KTNGSSNSAEFT
+309 KTNGSSSSAEFT
-321 VNGTTITI
+321 VNGKTITI

-336 VSDLIDKINKSGAG
+336 VSDLIDKINNAGAG
-350 VTADLDTNGQL
+350 VTAALDATGQL
-361 KLSAAGGM
+361 KLTSDDNTTK
-369 YASSITLGV
+369 ITLGV
-378 ASTDTSDAAANGRSL
+378 ASSDTTDAAANGRSL
-393 INGLGFD
+393 INGLSFD
-400 SNNKLSA
+400 SNSKLAA

-444 SAKGSTTVTVTND
+444 TAKGSTTVTVTND

-468 VDDYNTMLDKLNSL
+468 VEDYNTMLDKLNSL
-482 YNETTYSD
+482 YNEKQYSD
-490 YGVLTKSQENGMTAD
+490 YDVLTKSQENGMTAD
-505 QITKWNEKAKSG
+505 QISKWNEKAKSG

-543 DSKYNSMMAIG
+543 DSQYNSMMAIG
-554 ITSSTDRGH
+554 ISSSTDRGH

-576 SDPDCVYQIFA
+576 NDPDCVYQIFA
-587 SSGDVTTTYADGTT
+587 SSGDVTTTDADGTT

-616 SDKLFAGLKE
+616 SDKLFSGLKE
-626 IKSYAGTSTDTS
+626 IKSYAGTSTETS

-684 SLGYITGGNS
+684 SLGYITSGNS

>member
-13 GIDVDSMVKMGMMTK
+13 GIDVDSMVKMGMLTK
-28 QNEYDRLYKKEVQYE
+28 QNEYDRLYKKEVKYE

-48 YANVY
+48 YADLY
-53 SDLNTFN
+53 SNLNTFN
-60 QSTLSNYKLSSTTLP
+60 QSTLSTYKLSSTTMP

-84 VVTASAN
+84 VATASAN

-111 LLTKDKLSRA
+111 LLTKDKIGRA
-121 NTSTSTSSSIYLK
+121 NTSTSASSSIYLK
-134 DVLFTADEQKIIQNK
+134 DVLFTADEQKDIQNK
-149 MKADDFD
+149 MKADGFD

-162 SFTFSD
+162 SFTFAD
-168 GNDADS
+168 GTEADS

-182 YDDIFNSG
+182 YDEIFNSG
-190 QTLNDLSSKLNN
+190 QTLNDLSSKLNS
-202 AGTNIKAS
+202 AGANIKAS

-225 GSANQIVLSVAQDGS
+225 GSANQIILSVAQDGS

-249 IENLNLVAVKQTTDA
+249 IENLNLAAVKQTTDA
-264 SGNITSSLEEVAFS
+264 SGNIASSLEAIAFN

-291 DMETSVKM
+291 TMETSVKM
-299 AADDKLSTLF
+299 AATDKLSTLF
-309 KTNGSSNSAEFT
+309 KTNGSSSSAEFT
-321 VNGTTITI
+321 VNGKTITI

-336 VSDLIDKINKSGAG
+336 VSDLIDKINNAGAG
-350 VTADLDTNGQL
+350 VTAALDATGQL
-361 KLSAAGGM
+361 KLTSDDNTTK
-369 YASSITLGV
+369 ITLGV
-378 ASTDTSDAAANGRSL
+378 ASSDTTDAAANGRSL
-393 INGLGFD
+393 INGLSFD
-400 SNNKLSA
+400 SNSKLSA

-444 SAKGSTTVTVTND
+444 TAKGSTTVTVTND

-468 VDDYNTMLDKLNSL
+468 VEDYNTMLDKLNSL
-482 YNETTYSD
+482 YNEKQYSD
-490 YGVLTKSQENGMTAD
+490 YDVLTKSQENGMTAD
-505 QITKWNEKAKSG
+505 QISKWNEKAKSG

-543 DSKYNSMMAIG
+543 DSQYNSMMAIG
-554 ITSSTDRGH
+554 ISSSTDRGH
-563 LQLDEDKLKTALA
+563 LRLDEDKLKTALA
-576 SDPDCVYQIFA
+576 NDPDCVYQIFA
-587 SSGDVTTTYADGTT
+587 SSGDVTTTDADGTT

-616 SDKLFAGLKE
+616 SDKLFSGLKE
-626 IKSYAGTSTDTS
+626 IKSYAGTSTETS

-684 SLGYITGGNS
+684 SLGYITSGNS

>member
-13 GIDVDSMVKMGMMTK
+13 GIDVDSMVKMGMLTK
-28 QNEYDRLYKKEVQYE
+28 QNEYDRLYKKEVKYE

-48 YANVY
+48 YADLY
-53 SDLNTFN
+53 SNLNTFN
-60 QSTLSNYKLSSTTLP
+60 QSTLSTYKLSSTTMP

-84 VVTASAN
+84 VATASAN

-111 LLTKDKLSRA
+111 LLTKDKIGRA
-121 NTSTSTSSSIYLK
+121 NTSTSASSSIYLK
-134 DVLFTADEQKIIQNK
+134 DVLFTADEQKDIQNK
-149 MKADDFD
+149 MKADGFD

-162 SFTFSD
+162 SFTFAD
-168 GNDADS
+168 GTEADS

-182 YDDIFNSG
+182 YDEIFNSG
-190 QTLNDLSSKLNN
+190 QTLNDLSSKLNS
-202 AGTNIKAS
+202 AGANIKAS

-225 GSANQIVLSVAQDGS
+225 GNANQIILSVAQDGS

-249 IENLNLVAVKQTTDA
+249 IENLNLAAVKQTTDA
-264 SGNITSSLEEVAFS
+264 SGNITSSLEAIAFN

-291 DMETSVKM
+291 TMETSVKM
-299 AADDKLSTLF
+299 AATDKLSTLF
-309 KTNGSSNSAEFT
+309 KTNGSSSSAEFT
-321 VNGTTITI
+321 VNGKTITI

-336 VSDLIDKINKSGAG
+336 VSDLIDKINNAGAG
-350 VTADLDTNGQL
+350 VTAALDATGQL
-361 KLSAAGGM
+361 KLTSDDNTTK
-369 YASSITLGV
+369 ITLGV
-378 ASTDTSDAAANGRSL
+378 ASSDTTDAAANGRSL
-393 INGLGFD
+393 INGLSFD
-400 SNNKLSA
+400 SNNKLAA

-444 SAKGSTTVTVTND
+444 TAKGSTTVTVTND

-468 VDDYNTMLDKLNSL
+468 VEDYNTMLDKLNSL
-482 YNETTYSD
+482 YNEKQYSD
-490 YGVLTKSQENGMTAD
+490 YDVLTKSQENGMTAD
-505 QITKWNEKAKSG
+505 QISKWNEKAKSG

-543 DSKYNSMMAIG
+543 DSQYNSMMAIG
-554 ITSSTDRGH
+554 ISSSTDRGH

-576 SDPDCVYQIFA
+576 NDPDCVYQIFA
-587 SSGDVTTTYADGTT
+587 SSGDVTTTDADGTT

-616 SDKLFAGLKE
+616 SDKLFSGLKE
-626 IKSYAGTSTDTS
+626 IKSYAGTSTETS

-684 SLGYITGGNS
+684 SLGYITSGNS

>member
-13 GIDVDSMVKMGMMTK
+13 GIDVDSMVKMGMLTK
-28 QNEYDRLYKKEVQYE
+28 QNEYDRLYKKEVKYE

-48 YANVY
+48 YADLY
-53 SDLNTFN
+53 SNLNTFN
-60 QSTLSNYKLSSTTLP
+60 QSTLSTYKLSSTTMP

-84 VVTASAN
+84 VATASAN

-111 LLTKDKLSRA
+111 LLTKDKIGRA
-121 NTSTSTSSSIYLK
+121 NTSTSASSSIYLK
-134 DVLFTADEQKIIQNK
+134 DVLFTADEQKDIQNK
-149 MKADDFD
+149 MKADGFD

-162 SFTFSD
+162 SFTFAD
-168 GNDADS
+168 GTEADS

-182 YDDIFNSG
+182 YDEIFNSG
-190 QTLNDLSSKLNN
+190 QTLNDLSSKLNS
-202 AGTNIKAS
+202 AGANIKAS

-225 GSANQIVLSVAQDGS
+225 GSANQIILSVAQDGS

-249 IENLNLVAVKQTTDA
+249 IENLNLAAVKQTTDA
-264 SGNITSSLEEVAFS
+264 SGNITSSLEAIAFN

-291 DMETSVKM
+291 TMETSVKM
-299 AADDKLSTLF
+299 AATDKLSTLF
-309 KTNGSSNSAEFT
+309 KTNGSSSSAEFT
-321 VNGTTITI
+321 VNGKTITI

-336 VSDLIDKINKSGAG
+336 VSDLIDKINNAGAG
-350 VTADLDTNGQL
+350 VTAALDATGQL
-361 KLSAAGGM
+361 KLTSDDNTTK
-369 YASSITLGV
+369 ITLGV
-378 ASTDTSDAAANGRSL
+378 ASSDTTDAAANGRSL
-393 INGLGFD
+393 INGMSFD
-400 SNNKLSA
+400 SNIKLSA

-444 SAKGSTTVTVTND
+444 TAKGSTTVTVTND

-468 VDDYNTMLDKLNSL
+468 VEDYNTMLDKLNSL
-482 YNETTYSD
+482 YNEKQYSD
-490 YGVLTKSQENGMTAD
+490 YDVLTKSQENGMTAD
-505 QITKWNEKAKSG
+505 QISKWNEKAKSG

-543 DSKYNSMMAIG
+543 DSQYNSMMAIG
-554 ITSSTDRGH
+554 ISSSTDRGH

-576 SDPDCVYQIFA
+576 NDPDCVYQIFA
-587 SSGDVTTTYADGTT
+587 SSGDVTTTDADGTT

-616 SDKLFAGLKE
+616 SDKLFSGLKE
-626 IKSYAGTSTDTS
+626 IKSYAGTSTETS

-684 SLGYITGGNS
+684 SLGYITSGNS

>member
-13 GIDVDSMVKMGMMTK
+13 GIDVDSMVKMGMLTK
-28 QNEYDRLYKKEVQYE
+28 QNEYDRLYKKEVKYE

-48 YANVY
+48 YADLY
-53 SDLNTFN
+53 SNLNTFN
-60 QSTLSNYKLSSTTLP
+60 QSTLSTYKLSSTTMP

-84 VVTASAN
+84 VATASAN

-111 LLTKDKLSRA
+111 LLTKDKIGRA
-121 NTSTSTSSSIYLK
+121 NTSTSASSSIYLK
-134 DVLFTADEQKIIQNK
+134 DVLFTADEQKDIQNK
-149 MKADDFD
+149 MKADGFD

-162 SFTFSD
+162 SFTFAD
-168 GNDADS
+168 GTEADF

-182 YDDIFNSG
+182 YDEIFNSG
-190 QTLNDLSSKLNN
+190 QTLNDLSSKLNS
-202 AGTNIKAS
+202 AGANIKAS

-225 GSANQIVLSVAQDGS
+225 GSANQIILSVAQDGS

-249 IENLNLVAVKQTTDA
+249 IENLNLAAVKQTTDA
-264 SGNITSSLEEVAFS
+264 SGNITSSLEDIAFN

-291 DMETSVKM
+291 TMETSVKM
-299 AADDKLSTLF
+299 AATDKLSTLF
-309 KTNGSSNSAEFT
+309 KTNGSSSSAEFT
-321 VNGTTITI
+321 VNGKTINI

-336 VSDLIDKINKSGAG
+336 VSDLIDKINNAGAG
-350 VTADLDTNGQL
+350 ITAALDATGQL
-361 KLSAAGGM
+361 KLTSDDNTTK
-369 YASSITLGV
+369 ITLGV
-378 ASTDTSDAAANGRSL
+378 ASSDTTDAAANGRSL
-393 INGLGFD
+393 INGLSFD
-400 SNNKLSA
+400 SNSKLSA

-444 SAKGSTTVTVTND
+444 TAKGSTTVTVTND

-468 VDDYNTMLDKLNSL
+468 VEDYNTMLDKLNSL
-482 YNETTYSD
+482 YNEKQYSD
-490 YGVLTKSQENGMTAD
+490 YDVLTKSQENGMTAD
-505 QITKWNEKAKSG
+505 QISKWNEKAKSG

-543 DSKYNSMMAIG
+543 DSQYNSMMAIG
-554 ITSSTDRGH
+554 ISSSTDRGH

-576 SDPDCVYQIFA
+576 NDPDCVYQIFA
-587 SSGDVTTTYADGTT
+587 SSGDVTTTDADGTT

-616 SDKLFAGLKE
+616 SDKLFSGLKE
-626 IKSYAGTSTDTS
+626 IKSYAGTSTETS

-684 SLGYITGGNS
+684 SLGYITSGNS

>member
-13 GIDVDSMVKMGMMTK
+13 GIDVDSMVKMGMLTK
-28 QNEYDRLYKKEVQYE
+28 QNEYDRLYKKEVKYE

-48 YANVY
+48 YADLY
-53 SDLNTFN
+53 SNLNTFN
-60 QSTLSNYKLSSTTLP
+60 QSTLSTYKLSSTTMP

-84 VVTASAN
+84 VATASAN

-111 LLTKDKLSRA
+111 LLTKDKIGRA
-121 NTSTSTSSSIYLK
+121 NTSTSASSSIYLK
-134 DVLFTADEQKIIQNK
+134 DVLFTADEQKDIQNK
-149 MKADDFD
+149 MKADGFD

-162 SFTFSD
+162 SFTFAD
-168 GNDADS
+168 GTEADS

-182 YDDIFNSG
+182 YDEIFNSG
-190 QTLNDLSSKLNN
+190 QTLNDLSSKLNS
-202 AGTNIKAS
+202 AGANIKAS

-225 GSANQIVLSVAQDGS
+225 GSANQIILSVAQDGS

-249 IENLNLVAVKQTTDA
+249 IANLNLAAVKQTTDA
-264 SGNITSSLEEVAFS
+264 SGNITSSLEAIAFN

-291 DMETSVKM
+291 TMETSVKM
-299 AADDKLSTLF
+299 AATDKLSTLF
-309 KTNGSSNSAEFT
+309 KTNGSSSSAEFT
-321 VNGTTITI
+321 VNGKTITI

-336 VSDLIDKINKSGAG
+336 VSDLIDKINNAGAG
-350 VTADLDTNGQL
+350 VTAALDATGQL
-361 KLSAAGGM
+361 KLTSDDNTTK
-369 YASSITLGV
+369 ITLGV
-378 ASTDTSDAAANGRSL
+378 ASSDTTDAAANGRSL
-393 INGLGFD
+393 INGLSFD
-400 SNNKLSA
+400 SNNKLAA

-444 SAKGSTTVTVTND
+444 TAKGSTTVTVTND

-468 VDDYNTMLDKLNSL
+468 VEDYNTMLDKLNSL
-482 YNETTYSD
+482 YNEKQYSD
-490 YGVLTKSQENGMTAD
+490 YDVLTKSQENGMTAD
-505 QITKWNEKAKSG
+505 QISKWNEKAKSG

-543 DSKYNSMMAIG
+543 DSQYNSMMAIG
-554 ITSSTDRGH
+554 ISSSTDRGH

-576 SDPDCVYQIFA
+576 NDPDCVYQIFA
-587 SSGDVTTTYADGTT
+587 SSGDVTTTDADGAT

-616 SDKLFAGLKE
+616 SDKLFSGLKE
-626 IKSYAGTSTDTS
+626 IKSYAGTSTETS

-684 SLGYITGGNS
+684 SLGYITSGNS

>member
-13 GIDVDSMVKMGMMTK
+13 GIDVDSMVKMGMLTK
-28 QNEYDRLYKKEVQYE
+28 QNEYDRLYKKEVKYE

-48 YANVY
+48 YADLY
-53 SDLNTFN
+53 SNLNTFN
-60 QSTLSNYKLSSTTLP
+60 QSTLSTYKLSSTTMP

-84 VVTASAN
+84 VATASAN

-111 LLTKDKLSRA
+111 LLTKDKIGRA
-121 NTSTSTSSSIYLK
+121 NTSTSASSSIYLK
-134 DVLFTADEQKIIQNK
+134 DVLFTADEQKDIQNK
-149 MKADDFD
+149 MKADGFD

-162 SFTFSD
+162 SFTFAD
-168 GNDADS
+168 GTEADS

-182 YDDIFNSG
+182 YDEIFNSG
-190 QTLNDLSSKLNN
+190 QTLNDLSSKLNS
-202 AGTNIKAS
+202 AGANIKAS

-225 GSANQIVLSVAQDGS
+225 GSANQIILLVAQDGS

-249 IENLNLVAVKQTTDA
+249 IENLNLAAVKQTTDA
-264 SGNITSSLEEVAFS
+264 SGNITSSLEAIAFN

-291 DMETSVKM
+291 TMETSVKM
-299 AADDKLSTLF
+299 AATDKLSTLF
-309 KTNGSSNSAEFT
+309 KTNGSSSSAEFT
-321 VNGTTITI
+321 VNGKTITI

-336 VSDLIDKINKSGAG
+336 VSDLIDKINNAGAG
-350 VTADLDTNGQL
+350 VTAALDATGQL
-361 KLSAAGGM
+361 KLTSDDNTTK
-369 YASSITLGV
+369 ITLGV
-378 ASTDTSDAAANGRSL
+378 ASSDTTDAAANGRSL
-393 INGLGFD
+393 INGLSFD

-444 SAKGSTTVTVTND
+444 TAKGSTTVTVTND

-468 VDDYNTMLDKLNSL
+468 VEDYNTMLDKLNSL
-482 YNETTYSD
+482 YNEKQYSD
-490 YGVLTKSQENGMTAD
+490 YDVLTKSQENGMTAD
-505 QITKWNEKAKSG
+505 QISKWNEKAKSG

-543 DSKYNSMMAIG
+543 DSQYNSMMAIG
-554 ITSSTDRGH
+554 ISSSTDRGH

-576 SDPDCVYQIFA
+576 NDPDCVYQIFA
-587 SSGDVTTTYADGTT
+587 SSGDVTTTDADGTT

-616 SDKLFAGLKE
+616 SDKLFSGLKE
-626 IKSYAGTSTDTS
+626 IKSYAGTSTETS

-684 SLGYITGGNS
+684 SLGYITSGNS

>member
-13 GIDVDSMVKMGMMTK
+13 GIDVDSMVKMGMLTK
-28 QNEYDRLYKKEVQYE
+28 QNEYDRLYKKEVKYE

-48 YANVY
+48 YADLY
-53 SDLNTFN
+53 SNLNTFN
-60 QSTLSNYKLSSTTLP
+60 QSTLSTYKLSSTTMP

-84 VVTASAN
+84 VATASAN

-111 LLTKDKLSRA
+111 LLTKDKIGRA
-121 NTSTSTSSSIYLK
+121 NTSTSASSSIYLK
-134 DVLFTADEQKIIQNK
+134 DVLFTADEQKDIQNK
-149 MKADDFD
+149 MKADVFD

-162 SFTFSD
+162 SFTFAD
-168 GNDADS
+168 GTEADS

-182 YDDIFNSG
+182 YDEIFNSG
-190 QTLNDLSSKLNN
+190 QTLNDLSSKLNS
-202 AGTNIKAS
+202 AGANIKAS

-225 GSANQIVLSVAQDGS
+225 GSANQIILSVAQDGS

-249 IENLNLVAVKQTTDA
+249 IENLNLAAVKQTTDA
-264 SGNITSSLEEVAFS
+264 SGNITSSLEAIAFN

-291 DMETSVKM
+291 TMETSVKM
-299 AADDKLSTLF
+299 AATDKLSTMF
-309 KTNGSSNSAEFT
+309 KTNGSSSSAEFT
-321 VNGTTITI
+321 VNGKTITI

-336 VSDLIDKINKSGAG
+336 VSDLIDKINNAGAG
-350 VTADLDTNGQL
+350 VTAALDATGQL
-361 KLSAAGGM
+361 KLTSDDNTTK
-369 YASSITLGV
+369 ITLGV
-378 ASTDTSDAAANGRSL
+378 ASSDTTDAAANGRSL
-393 INGLGFD
+393 INGLSFD
-400 SNNKLSA
+400 SNNKLAA

-444 SAKGSTTVTVTND
+444 TAKGSTTVTVTND

-468 VDDYNTMLDKLNSL
+468 VEDYNTMLDKLNSL
-482 YNETTYSD
+482 YNEKQYSD
-490 YGVLTKSQENGMTAD
+490 YDVLTKSQENGMTAD
-505 QITKWNEKAKSG
+505 QISKWNEKAKSG

-543 DSKYNSMMAIG
+543 DSQYNSMMAIG
-554 ITSSTDRGH
+554 ISSSTDRGH

-576 SDPDCVYQIFA
+576 NDPDCVYQIFA
-587 SSGDVTTTYADGTT
+587 SSGDVTTTDADGTT

-616 SDKLFAGLKE
+616 SDKLFSGLKE
-626 IKSYAGTSTDTS
+626 IKSYAGTSTETS

-684 SLGYITGGNS
+684 SLGYITSGNS

>member
-13 GIDVDSMVKMGMMTK
+13 GIDVDSMVKMGMLTK
-28 QNEYDRLYKKEVQYE
+28 QNEYDRLYKKEVKYE

-48 YANVY
+48 YADLY
-53 SDLNTFN
+53 SNLNTFN
-60 QSTLSNYKLSSTTLP
+60 QSTLSTYKLSSTTMP

-84 VVTASAN
+84 VATASAN

-111 LLTKDKLSRA
+111 LLTKDKIGRA
-121 NTSTSTSSSIYLK
+121 NTSTSASSSIYLK
-134 DVLFTADEQKIIQNK
+134 DVLFTADEQKDIQNK
-149 MKADDFD
+149 MKADGFD

-162 SFTFSD
+162 SFTFAD
-168 GNDADS
+168 GTEADS

-182 YDDIFNSG
+182 YDEIFNSG
-190 QTLNDLSSKLNN
+190 QTLNDLSSKLNS
-202 AGTNIKAS
+202 AGANIKAS

-225 GSANQIVLSVAQDGS
+225 GSANQIILSVAQDGS

-249 IENLNLVAVKQTTDA
+249 IENLNLAAVKQTTDA
-264 SGNITSSLEEVAFS
+264 SGNITSSLEDIAFN

-291 DMETSVKM
+291 TMETSVKM
-299 AADDKLSTLF
+299 AATDKLSTLF
-309 KTNGSSNSAEFT
+309 KTNGSSSSAEFT
-321 VNGTTITI
+321 VNGKTITI

-336 VSDLIDKINKSGAG
+336 VSDLIDKINNAGAG
-350 VTADLDTNGQL
+350 VTAALDATGQL
-361 KLSAAGGM
+361 KLTSDDNTTK
-369 YASSITLGV
+369 ITLGV
-378 ASTDTSDAAANGRSL
+378 ASSDTTDAAANGRSL
-393 INGLGFD
+393 INGLSFD
-400 SNNKLSA
+400 SNNKLAA

-444 SAKGSTTVTVTND
+444 TAKGSTTVTVTND

-468 VDDYNTMLDKLNSL
+468 VEDYNTMLDKLNSL
-482 YNETTYSD
+482 YNEKQYSD
-490 YGVLTKSQENGMTAD
+490 YDVLTKSQENGMTAD
-505 QITKWNEKAKSG
+505 QISKWNEKAKSG

-543 DSKYNSMMAIG
+543 DSQYNSMMAIG
-554 ITSSTDRGH
+554 ISSSTDRGH

-576 SDPDCVYQIFA
+576 NDPDCVYQIFA
-587 SSGDVTTTYADGTT
+587 SSGDVTTTDADGTT

-616 SDKLFAGLKE
+616 SDKLFSGLKE
-626 IKSYAGTSTDTS
+626 IKSYAGTSTETS

-684 SLGYITGGNS
+684 SLGYITSGNS

>member
-13 GIDVDSMVKMGMMTK
+13 GIDVDSMVKMGMLTK
-28 QNEYDRLYKKEVQYE
+28 QNEYDRLYKKEVKYE

-48 YANVY
+48 YADLY
-53 SDLNTFN
+53 SNLNTFN
-60 QSTLSNYKLSSTTLP
+60 QSTLSTYKLSSTTMP

-84 VVTASAN
+84 VATASAN

-111 LLTKDKLSRA
+111 LLTKDKIGRA
-121 NTSTSTSSSIYLK
+121 NTSTSASSSIYLK
-134 DVLFTADEQKIIQNK
+134 DVLFTADEQKDIQNK
-149 MKADDFD
+149 MKADGFD

-162 SFTFSD
+162 SFTFAD
-168 GNDADS
+168 GTEADS

-182 YDDIFNSG
+182 YDEIFNSG
-190 QTLNDLSSKLNN
+190 QTLNDLSSKLNS
-202 AGTNIKAS
+202 AGANIKAS

-225 GSANQIVLSVAQDGS
+225 GSANQIILSVAQDGS

-249 IENLNLVAVKQTTDA
+249 IENLNLAAVKQTTDA
-264 SGNITSSLEEVAFS
+264 SGNITSSLEDIAFN

-291 DMETSVKM
+291 TMETSVKM
-299 AADDKLSTLF
+299 AATDKLSTLF
-309 KTNGSSNSAEFT
+309 KTNGSSSSAEFT
-321 VNGTTITI
+321 VNGKTITI

-336 VSDLIDKINKSGAG
+336 VSDLIDKINNAGAG
-350 VTADLDTNGQL
+350 VTAALDATGQL
-361 KLSAAGGM
+361 KLTSDDNM
-369 YASSITLGV
+369 TKITLGV
-378 ASTDTSDAAANGRSL
+378 ASSDTTDAAANGRSL
-393 INGLGFD
+393 INGLSFD
-400 SNNKLSA
+400 SNSKLSA

-444 SAKGSTTVTVTND
+444 TAKGSTTVTVTND

-468 VDDYNTMLDKLNSL
+468 VEDYNTMLDKLNSL
-482 YNETTYSD
+482 YNEKQYSD
-490 YGVLTKSQENGMTAD
+490 YDVLTKSQENGMTAD
-505 QITKWNEKAKSG
+505 QISKWNEKAKSG

-543 DSKYNSMMAIG
+543 DSQYNSMMAIG
-554 ITSSTDRGH
+554 ISSSTDRGH

-576 SDPDCVYQIFA
+576 NDPDCVYQIFA
-587 SSGDVTTTYADGTT
+587 SSGDVTTTDADGTT

-616 SDKLFAGLKE
+616 SDKLFSGLKE
-626 IKSYAGTSTDTS
+626 IKSYAGTSTETS

-684 SLGYITGGNS
+684 SLGYITSGNS

>member
-13 GIDVDSMVKMGMMTK
+13 GIDVDSMVKMGMLTK
-28 QNEYDRLYKKEVQYE
+28 QNEYDRLYKKEVKYE

-48 YANVY
+48 YADLY
-53 SDLNTFN
+53 SNLNTFN
-60 QSTLSNYKLSSTTLP
+60 QSTLSTYKLSSTTMP

-84 VVTASAN
+84 VATASAN

-111 LLTKDKLSRA
+111 LLTKDKIGRA
-121 NTSTSTSSSIYLK
+121 NTSTSTSASSSIYLK
-134 DVLFTADEQKIIQNK
+134 DVLFTADEQKDIQNK
-149 MKADDFD
+149 MKADGFD

-162 SFTFSD
+162 SFTFAD
-168 GNDADS
+168 GTEAES

-182 YDDIFNSG
+182 YDEIFNSG
-190 QTLNDLSSKLNN
+190 QTLNDLSSKLNS
-202 AGTNIKAS
+202 AGANIKAS

-225 GSANQIVLSVAQDGS
+225 GSANQIILSVAQDGS

-249 IENLNLVAVKQTTDA
+249 IENLNLAAVKQTTDA
-264 SGNITSSLEEVAFS
+264 SGNITSSLEDIAFN

-291 DMETSVKM
+291 TMETSVKM
-299 AADDKLSTLF
+299 AATDKLSTLF
-309 KTNGSSNSAEFT
+309 KTNGSSSSAEFT
-321 VNGTTITI
+321 VNGKTITI

-336 VSDLIDKINKSGAG
+336 VSDLIDKINNAGAG
-350 VTADLDTNGQL
+350 VTAALDATGQL
-361 KLSAAGGM
+361 KLTSDDNTTK
-369 YASSITLGV
+369 ITLGV
-378 ASTDTSDAAANGRSL
+378 ASSDTTDTAANGRSL
-393 INGLGFD
+393 INGLSFD
-400 SNNKLSA
+400 SNNKLAA

-444 SAKGSTTVTVTND
+444 TAKGSTTVTVTND

-468 VDDYNTMLDKLNSL
+468 VEDYNTMLDKLNSL
-482 YNETTYSD
+482 YNEKQYSD
-490 YGVLTKSQENGMTAD
+490 YDVLTKSQENGMTAD
-505 QITKWNEKAKSG
+505 QISKWNEKAKSG

-543 DSKYNSMMAIG
+543 DSQYNSMMAIG
-554 ITSSTDRGH
+554 ISSSTDRGH

-576 SDPDCVYQIFA
+576 NDPDCVYQIFA
-587 SSGDVTTTYADGTT
+587 SSGDVTTTDADGTT

-616 SDKLFAGLKE
+616 SDKLFSGLKE
-626 IKSYAGTSTDTS
+626 IKSYAGTSTETS

-684 SLGYITGGNS
+684 SLGYITSGNS

>member
-13 GIDVDSMVKMGMMTK
+13 GIDVDSMVKMGMLTK
-28 QNEYDRLYKKEVQYE
+28 QNEYDRLYKKEVKYE

-48 YANVY
+48 YADLY
-53 SDLNTFN
+53 SNLNTFN
-60 QSTLSNYKLSSTTLP
+60 QSTLSTYKLSSTTMP

-84 VVTASAN
+84 VATASAN

-111 LLTKDKLSRA
+111 LLTKDKIGRA
-121 NTSTSTSSSIYLK
+121 NTSTSASASIYLK
-134 DVLFTADEQKIIQNK
+134 DVLFTADEQKDIQNK
-149 MKADDFD
+149 MKADVFD

-162 SFTFSD
+162 SFTFAD
-168 GNDADS
+168 GTEADS

-182 YDDIFNSG
+182 YDEIFNSG
-190 QTLNDLSSKLNN
+190 QTLNDLSSKLNS
-202 AGTNIKAS
+202 AGANIKAS

-225 GSANQIVLSVAQDGS
+225 GSANQIILSVAQDGS

-249 IENLNLVAVKQTTDA
+249 IENLNLAAVKQTTDA
-264 SGNITSSLEEVAFS
+264 SGNITSSLEDIAFN

-291 DMETSVKM
+291 TMETSVKM
-299 AADDKLSTLF
+299 AATDKLSTLF
-309 KTNGSSNSAEFT
+309 KTNGSSSSAEFT
-321 VNGTTITI
+321 VNGKTITI

-336 VSDLIDKINKSGAG
+336 VSDLIDKINNAGAG
-350 VTADLDTNGQL
+350 VTAALDATGQL
-361 KLSAAGGM
+361 KLTSDDNTTK
-369 YASSITLGV
+369 ITLGV
-378 ASTDTSDAAANGRSL
+378 ASSDTTDAAANGRSL
-393 INGLGFD
+393 INGLSFD
-400 SNNKLSA
+400 SNSKLAA

-444 SAKGSTTVTVTND
+444 TAKGSTTVTVTND

-468 VDDYNTMLDKLNSL
+468 VEDYNTMLDKLNSL
-482 YNETTYSD
+482 YNEKQYSD
-490 YGVLTKSQENGMTAD
+490 YDVLTKSQENGMTAD
-505 QITKWNEKAKSG
+505 QISKWNEKAKSG

-543 DSKYNSMMAIG
+543 DSQYNSMMAIG
-554 ITSSTDRGH
+554 ISSSTDRGH

-576 SDPDCVYQIFA
+576 NDPDCVYQIFA
-587 SSGDVTTTYADGTT
+587 SSGDVTTTDADGTT
-601 STTTDYDKE
+601 STTNDYDKE

-616 SDKLFAGLKE
+616 SDKLFSGLKE
-626 IKSYAGTSTDTS
+626 IKSYAGTSTETS

-684 SLGYITGGNS
+684 SLGYITSGNS

>member
-13 GIDVDSMVKMGMMTK
+13 GIDVDSMVKMGMLTK
-28 QNEYDRLYKKEVQYE
+28 QNEYDRLYKKEVKYE

-48 YANVY
+48 YADLY
-53 SDLNTFN
+53 SNLNTFN
-60 QSTLSNYKLSSTTLP
+60 QSTLSTYKLSSTTMP

-84 VVTASAN
+84 VATASAN

-111 LLTKDKLSRA
+111 LLTKDKIGRA
-121 NTSTSTSSSIYLK
+121 NTSTSASSSIYLK
-134 DVLFTADEQKIIQNK
+134 DVLFTADEQKDIQNK
-149 MKADDFD
+149 MKADGFD

-162 SFTFSD
+162 SFTFAD
-168 GNDADS
+168 GTEADS

-182 YDDIFNSG
+182 YDEIFNSG
-190 QTLNDLSSKLNN
+190 QTLNDLSSKLNS
-202 AGTNIKAS
+202 AGANIKAS

-225 GSANQIVLSVAQDGS
+225 GSANQIILSVAQDGS

-249 IENLNLVAVKQTTDA
+249 IENLNLAAVKQTTDA
-264 SGNITSSLEEVAFS
+264 SGNITSSLEDIAFN

-291 DMETSVKM
+291 TMETSVKM
-299 AADDKLSTLF
+299 AATDKLSTLF
-309 KTNGSSNSAEFT
+309 KTNGSSSSAEFT
-321 VNGTTITI
+321 VNGKTITI

-336 VSDLIDKINKSGAG
+336 VSDLIDKINNAGAG
-350 VTADLDTNGQL
+350 VTAALDATGQL
-361 KLSAAGGM
+361 KLTSDDNTTK
-369 YASSITLGV
+369 ITLGV
-378 ASTDTSDAAANGRSL
+378 ASSDTTDVAANGRSL
-393 INGLGFD
+393 INGLSFD

-444 SAKGSTTVTVTND
+444 TAKGSTTVTVTND

-468 VDDYNTMLDKLNSL
+468 VEDYNTMLDKLNSL
-482 YNETTYSD
+482 YNEKQYSD
-490 YGVLTKSQENGMTAD
+490 YDVLTKSQENGMTAD
-505 QITKWNEKAKSG
+505 QISKWNEKAKSG

-543 DSKYNSMMAIG
+543 DSQYNSMMAIG
-554 ITSSTDRGH
+554 ISSSTDRGH

-576 SDPDCVYQIFA
+576 NDPDCVYQIFA
-587 SSGDVTTTYADGTT
+587 SSGDVTTTDADGTT

-616 SDKLFAGLKE
+616 SDKLFSGLKE
-626 IKSYAGTSTDTS
+626 IKSYAGTSTETS

-684 SLGYITGGNS
+684 SLGYITSGNS

>member
-13 GIDVDSMVKMGMMTK
+13 GIDVDSMVKMGMLTK
-28 QNEYDRLYKKEVQYE
+28 QNEYDRLYKKEVKYE

-48 YANVY
+48 YADLY
-53 SDLNTFN
+53 SNLNTFN
-60 QSTLSNYKLSSTTLP
+60 QSTLSTYKLSSTTMP

-84 VVTASAN
+84 VATASAN

-134 DVLFTADEQKIIQNK
+134 DVLFTADEQKDIQNK
-149 MKADDFD
+149 MKADGFD

-162 SFTFSD
+162 SFTFAD
-168 GNDADS
+168 GTEADS

-182 YDDIFNSG
+182 YDEIFNSG
-190 QTLNDLSSKLNN
+190 QTLNDLSSKLNS
-202 AGTNIKAS
+202 AGANIKAS

-225 GSANQIVLSVAQDGS
+225 GSANQIILSVAQDGS

-249 IENLNLVAVKQTTDA
+249 IENLNLAAVKQTTDA
-264 SGNITSSLEEVAFS
+264 SGNITSSLEAIAFN

-291 DMETSVKM
+291 TMETSVKM
-299 AADDKLSTLF
+299 AATDKLSTLF
-309 KTNGSSNSAEFT
+309 KINGSSSSAEFT
-321 VNGTTITI
+321 VNGKTITI

-336 VSDLIDKINKSGAG
+336 VSDLIDKINNAGAG
-350 VTADLDTNGQL
+350 VTAALDTTGQL
-361 KLSAAGGM
+361 KLTSDDNTTK
-369 YASSITLGV
+369 ITLGV
-378 ASTDTSDAAANGRSL
+378 ASSDTTDAAANGRSL
-393 INGLGFD
+393 INGLSFD
-400 SNNKLSA
+400 SNSKLAA

-444 SAKGSTTVTVTND
+444 TAKGSTTVTVTND

-468 VDDYNTMLDKLNSL
+468 VEDYNTMLDKLNSL
-482 YNETTYSD
+482 YNEKQYSD
-490 YGVLTKSQENGMTAD
+490 YDVLTKSQENGMTAD
-505 QITKWNEKAKSG
+505 QISKWNEKAKSG

-543 DSKYNSMMAIG
+543 DSQYNSMMAIG
-554 ITSSTDRGH
+554 ISSSTDRGH

-576 SDPDCVYQIFA
+576 NDPDCVYQIFA

-626 IKSYAGTSTDTS
+626 IKSYAGTSTDIS

-670 KYDAMETAIQQLSV
+670 KYDAMETAIQQLSG

>member
-13 GIDVDSMVKMGMMTK
+13 GIDVDSMVKMGMLTK
-28 QNEYDRLYKKEVQYE
+28 QNEYDRLYKKEVKYE

-48 YANVY
+48 YADLY
-53 SDLNTFN
+53 SNLNTFN
-60 QSTLSNYKLSSTTLP
+60 QSTLSTYKLSSTTMP

-84 VVTASAN
+84 VATASAN

-111 LLTKDKLSRA
+111 LLTKDKIGRA
-121 NTSTSTSSSIYLK
+121 NTSTSASSSIYLK
-134 DVLFTADEQKIIQNK
+134 DVLFTADEQKDIQNK
-149 MKADDFD
+149 MKADGFD

-162 SFTFSD
+162 SFTFAD
-168 GNDADS
+168 GTEADS

-182 YDDIFNSG
+182 YDEIFNSG
-190 QTLNDLSSKLNN
+190 QTLNDLSSKLNS
-202 AGTNIKAS
+202 AGANIKAS

-225 GSANQIVLSVAQDGS
+225 GSANQIILSVAQDGS

-249 IENLNLVAVKQTTDA
+249 IENLNLAAVKQTTDA
-264 SGNITSSLEEVAFS
+264 SGNITSSLEAIAFN

-291 DMETSVKM
+291 TMETSVKM
-299 AADDKLSTLF
+299 AATDKLSTLF
-309 KTNGSSNSAEFT
+309 KTNGSSSSAEFT
-321 VNGTTITI
+321 VNGKTITI

-336 VSDLIDKINKSGAG
+336 VSDLIDKINNAGAG
-350 VTADLDTNGQL
+350 VTAALDATGQL
-361 KLSAAGGM
+361 KLTSDDNTTK
-369 YASSITLGV
+369 ITLGV
-378 ASTDTSDAAANGRSL
+378 ASSDTTDAAANGRSL
-393 INGLGFD
+393 INGLSFD
-400 SNNKLSA
+400 SNNKLAA

-444 SAKGSTTVTVTND
+444 TAKGSTTVTVTND

-468 VDDYNTMLDKLNSL
+468 VEDYNTMLDKLNSL
-482 YNETTYSD
+482 YNEKQYSD
-490 YGVLTKSQENGMTAD
+490 YDVLTKSQENGMTAD
-505 QITKWNEKAKSG
+505 QISKWNEKAKSG

-543 DSKYNSMMAIG
+543 DSQYNSMMAIG
-554 ITSSTDRGH
+554 ISSSTDRGH
-563 LQLDEDKLKTALA
+563 LQLYEDKLKTALA
-576 SDPDCVYQIFA
+576 NDPDCVYQIFA
-587 SSGDVTTTYADGTT
+587 SSGDVTTTDADGTT

-616 SDKLFAGLKE
+616 SDKLFSGLKE
-626 IKSYAGTSTDTS
+626 IKSYAGTSTETS

-684 SLGYITGGNS
+684 SLGYITSGNS

>member
-13 GIDVDSMVKMGMMTK
+13 GIDVDSMVKMGMLTK
-28 QNEYDRLYKKEVQYE
+28 QNEYDRLYKKEVKYE

-48 YANVY
+48 YADLY
-53 SDLNTFN
+53 SNLNTFN
-60 QSTLSNYKLSSTTLP
+60 QSTLSTYKLSSTTMP

-84 VVTASAN
+84 VATASAN

-111 LLTKDKLSRA
+111 LLTKDKIGRA
-121 NTSTSTSSSIYLK
+121 NTSTSASSSIYLK
-134 DVLFTADEQKIIQNK
+134 DVLFTADEQKDIQNK
-149 MKADDFD
+149 MKADGFD

-162 SFTFSD
+162 SFTFAD
-168 GNDADS
+168 GTEADS

-182 YDDIFNSG
+182 YDEIFNSG
-190 QTLNDLSSKLNN
+190 QTLNDLSSKLNS
-202 AGTNIKAS
+202 AGANIKAS

-225 GSANQIVLSVAQDGS
+225 GSANQIILSVAQDGS

-249 IENLNLVAVKQTTDA
+249 IENLNLAAVKQTTDA
-264 SGNITSSLEEVAFS
+264 SGNITSSLEAIAFN

-291 DMETSVKM
+291 TMEPSVKM
-299 AADDKLSTLF
+299 AATDKLSTLF
-309 KTNGSSNSAEFT
+309 KTNGSSSSAEFT
-321 VNGTTITI
+321 VNGKTITI

-336 VSDLIDKINKSGAG
+336 VSDLIDKINNAGAG
-350 VTADLDTNGQL
+350 VTAALDTTGQL
-361 KLSAAGGM
+361 KLTSDDNTTK
-369 YASSITLGV
+369 ITLGV
-378 ASTDTSDAAANGRSL
+378 ASSDTTDAAANGRSL
-393 INGLGFD
+393 INGLSFD
-400 SNNKLSA
+400 SNNKLAA

-444 SAKGSTTVTVTND
+444 TAKGSTTVTVTND

-468 VDDYNTMLDKLNSL
+468 VEDYNTMLDKLNSL
-482 YNETTYSD
+482 YNEKQYSD
-490 YGVLTKSQENGMTAD
+490 YDVLTKSQENGMTAD
-505 QITKWNEKAKSG
+505 QISKWNEKAKSG

-543 DSKYNSMMAIG
+543 DSQYNSMMAIG
-554 ITSSTDRGH
+554 ISSSTDRGH

-576 SDPDCVYQIFA
+576 NDPDCVYQIFA
-587 SSGDVTTTYADGTT
+587 SSGDVTTTDADGTT

-616 SDKLFAGLKE
+616 SDKLFSGLKE
-626 IKSYAGTSTDTS
+626 IKSYAGTSTETS

-684 SLGYITGGNS
+684 SLGYITSGNS

>member
-13 GIDVDSMVKMGMMTK
+13 GIDVDSMVKMGMLTK
-28 QNEYDRLYKKEVQYE
+28 QNEYDRLYKKEVKYE

-48 YANVY
+48 YADLY
-53 SDLNTFN
+53 SNLNTFN
-60 QSTLSNYKLSSTTLP
+60 QSTLSTYKLSSTTMP

-84 VVTASAN
+84 VATASAN

-111 LLTKDKLSRA
+111 LLTKDKIDRA
-121 NTSTSTSSSIYLK
+121 NTSTSASSSIYLK
-134 DVLFTADEQKIIQNK
+134 DVLFTADEQKDIQNK
-149 MKADDFD
+149 MKADGFD

-162 SFTFSD
+162 SFTFAD
-168 GNDADS
+168 GTEADS

-182 YDDIFNSG
+182 YDEIFNSG
-190 QTLNDLSSKLNN
+190 QTLNDLSSKLNS
-202 AGTNIKAS
+202 AGANIKAS

-225 GSANQIVLSVAQDGS
+225 GSANQIILSVAQDGS

-249 IENLNLVAVKQTTDA
+249 IENLNLAAVKQTTDA
-264 SGNITSSLEEVAFS
+264 SGNITSSLEAIAFN
-278 THTGTSTIGGSDT
+278 TYTGTSTIGGSDT
-291 DMETSVKM
+291 TMETSVKM
-299 AADDKLSTLF
+299 AATDKLSTLF
-309 KTNGSSNSAEFT
+309 KTNGSSSSAEFT
-321 VNGTTITI
+321 VNGKTITI

-336 VSDLIDKINKSGAG
+336 VSDLIDKINNAGAG
-350 VTADLDTNGQL
+350 VTAALDTTGQL
-361 KLSAAGGM
+361 KLTSDDNTTK
-369 YASSITLGV
+369 ITLGV
-378 ASTDTSDAAANGRSL
+378 ASSDTTDAAANGRSL
-393 INGLGFD
+393 INGLSFD
-400 SNNKLSA
+400 SNNKLAA

-444 SAKGSTTVTVTND
+444 TAKGSTTVTVTND

-468 VDDYNTMLDKLNSL
+468 VEDYNTMLDKLNSL
-482 YNETTYSD
+482 YNEKQYSD
-490 YGVLTKSQENGMTAD
+490 YDVLTKSQENGMTAD
-505 QITKWNEKAKSG
+505 QISKWNEKAKSG

-543 DSKYNSMMAIG
+543 DSQYNSMMAIG
-554 ITSSTDRGH
+554 ISSSTDRGH

-576 SDPDCVYQIFA
+576 NDPDCVYQIFA
-587 SSGDVTTTYADGTT
+587 SSGDVTTTDADGTT

-616 SDKLFAGLKE
+616 SDKLFSGLKE
-626 IKSYAGTSTDTS
+626 IKSYAGTSTETS

-684 SLGYITGGNS
+684 SLGYITSGNS

>member
-13 GIDVDSMVKMGMMTK
+13 GIDVDSMVKMGMLTK
-28 QNEYDRLYKKEVQYE
+28 QNEYDRLYKKEVKYE

-48 YANVY
+48 YADLY
-53 SDLNTFN
+53 SNLNTFN
-60 QSTLSNYKLSSTTLP
+60 QSTLSTYKLSSTTMP

-84 VVTASAN
+84 VATASAN

-111 LLTKDKLSRA
+111 LLTKDKIGRA
-121 NTSTSTSSSIYLK
+121 NTSTSASSSIYLK
-134 DVLFTADEQKIIQNK
+134 DVLFTADEQKDIQNK
-149 MKADDFD
+149 MKADGFD

-162 SFTFSD
+162 SFTFAD
-168 GNDADS
+168 GTETDS

-182 YDDIFNSG
+182 YDEIFNSG
-190 QTLNDLSSKLNN
+190 QTLNDLSSKLNS
-202 AGTNIKAS
+202 AGANIKAS

-225 GSANQIVLSVAQDGS
+225 GSANQIILSVAQDGS

-249 IENLNLVAVKQTTDA
+249 IENLNLAAVKQTTDA
-264 SGNITSSLEEVAFS
+264 SGNITSSLEAIAFN

-291 DMETSVKM
+291 TMETSVKM
-299 AADDKLSTLF
+299 AATDKLSTLF
-309 KTNGSSNSAEFT
+309 KTNGSSSSAEFT
-321 VNGTTITI
+321 VNGKTITI

-336 VSDLIDKINKSGAG
+336 VSNLIDKINNAGAG
-350 VTADLDTNGQL
+350 VTAALDATGQL
-361 KLSAAGGM
+361 KLTSDDNTTK
-369 YASSITLGV
+369 ITLGV
-378 ASTDTSDAAANGRSL
+378 ASSYTTDAAANGRSL
-393 INGLGFD
+393 INGLSFD
-400 SNNKLSA
+400 SNNKLAA

-444 SAKGSTTVTVTND
+444 TAKGSTTVTVTND

-468 VDDYNTMLDKLNSL
+468 VEDYNTMLDKLNSL
-482 YNETTYSD
+482 YNEKQYSD
-490 YGVLTKSQENGMTAD
+490 YDVLTKSQENGMTAD
-505 QITKWNEKAKSG
+505 QISKWNEKAKSG

-543 DSKYNSMMAIG
+543 DSQYNSMMAIG
-554 ITSSTDRGH
+554 ISSSTDRGH

-576 SDPDCVYQIFA
+576 NDPDCVYQIFA
-587 SSGDVTTTYADGTT
+587 SSGDVTTTDADGTT

-616 SDKLFAGLKE
+616 SDKLFSGLKE
-626 IKSYAGTSTDTS
+626 IKSYAGTSTETS

-684 SLGYITGGNS
+684 SLGYITSGNS

>member
-13 GIDVDSMVKMGMMTK
+13 GIDVDSMVKMGMLTK
-28 QNEYDRLYKKEVQYE
+28 QNEYDRLYKKEVKYE

-48 YANVY
+48 YADLY
-53 SDLNTFN
+53 SNLNTFN
-60 QSTLSNYKLSSTTLP
+60 QSTLSTYKLSSTTMP

-84 VVTASAN
+84 VATASAN

-111 LLTKDKLSRA
+111 LLTKDKIGRA
-121 NTSTSTSSSIYLK
+121 NTSTSASSSIYLK
-134 DVLFTADEQKIIQNK
+134 DVLFTADEQKDIQNK
-149 MKADDFD
+149 MKADGFD

-162 SFTFSD
+162 SFTFAD
-168 GNDADS
+168 GTEADS

-182 YDDIFNSG
+182 YDEIFNSG
-190 QTLNDLSSKLNN
+190 QTLNDLSSKLNS
-202 AGTNIKAS
+202 AGANIKAS

-225 GSANQIVLSVAQDGS
+225 GSANQIILSVAQDGS

-249 IENLNLVAVKQTTDA
+249 IENLNLAAVKQTTDA
-264 SGNITSSLEEVAFS
+264 SGNITSSLEAIAFN

-291 DMETSVKM
+291 TMETSVKM
-299 AADDKLSTLF
+299 AATDKLSTLF
-309 KTNGSSNSAEFT
+309 KTNGSSSSAEFT
-321 VNGTTITI
+321 VNGKTITI

-336 VSDLIDKINKSGAG
+336 VSNLIDKINNAGAG
-350 VTADLDTNGQL
+350 VTAALDATGQL
-361 KLSAAGGM
+361 KLTSDDNTTK
-369 YASSITLGV
+369 ITLGV
-378 ASTDTSDAAANGRSL
+378 ASSDTTDAAANGRSL
-393 INGLGFD
+393 INVLSFD
-400 SNNKLSA
+400 SNSKLSA

-444 SAKGSTTVTVTND
+444 TAKGSTTVTVTND

-468 VDDYNTMLDKLNSL
+468 VEDYNTMLDKLNSL
-482 YNETTYSD
+482 YNEKQYSD
-490 YGVLTKSQENGMTAD
+490 YDVLTKSQENGMTAD
-505 QITKWNEKAKSG
+505 QISKWNEKAKSG

-543 DSKYNSMMAIG
+543 DSQYNSMMAIG
-554 ITSSTDRGH
+554 ISSSTDRGH

-576 SDPDCVYQIFA
+576 NDPDCVYQIFA
-587 SSGDVTTTYADGTT
+587 SSGDVTTTDADGTT

-616 SDKLFAGLKE
+616 SDKLFSGLKE
-626 IKSYAGTSTDTS
+626 IKSYAGTSTETS

-684 SLGYITGGNS
+684 SLGYITSGNS

>member
-13 GIDVDSMVKMGMMTK
+13 GIDVDSMVKMGMLTK
-28 QNEYDRLYKKEVQYE
+28 QNEYDRLYKKEVKYE

-48 YANVY
+48 YADLY
-53 SDLNTFN
+53 SNLNTFN
-60 QSTLSNYKLSSTTLP
+60 QSTLSTYKLSSTTMP

-84 VVTASAN
+84 VATASAN

-111 LLTKDKLSRA
+111 LLTKDKIGRA
-121 NTSTSTSSSIYLK
+121 NTSTSASSSIYLK
-134 DVLFTADEQKIIQNK
+134 DVLFTADEQKDIQNK
-149 MKADDFD
+149 MKADGFD

-162 SFTFSD
+162 SFTFAD
-168 GNDADS
+168 GTEADS

-182 YDDIFNSG
+182 YDEIFNSG
-190 QTLNDLSSKLNN
+190 QTLNDLSSKLNS
-202 AGTNIKAS
+202 AGANIKAS

-225 GSANQIVLSVAQDGS
+225 GSANQIILSVAQDGS

-249 IENLNLVAVKQTTDA
+249 IENLNLAAVKQTTDA
-264 SGNITSSLEEVAFS
+264 SGNITSSLEAIAFN

-291 DMETSVKM
+291 TMETSVKM
-299 AADDKLSTLF
+299 AATDKLSTLF
-309 KTNGSSNSAEFT
+309 KTNGSSSSAEFT
-321 VNGTTITI
+321 VNGKKITI

-336 VSDLIDKINKSGAG
+336 VSDLIDKINNAGAG
-350 VTADLDTNGQL
+350 VTAALDTTGQL
-361 KLSAAGGM
+361 KLTSDDNTTK
-369 YASSITLGV
+369 ITLGV
-378 ASTDTSDAAANGRSL
+378 ASSDTTDAAANGRSL
-393 INGLGFD
+393 INGLSFD
-400 SNNKLSA
+400 SNNKLAA

-444 SAKGSTTVTVTND
+444 TAKGSTTVTVTND

-468 VDDYNTMLDKLNSL
+468 VEDYNTMLDKLNSL
-482 YNETTYSD
+482 YNEKQYSD
-490 YGVLTKSQENGMTAD
+490 YDVLTKSQENGMTAD
-505 QITKWNEKAKSG
+505 QISKWNEKAKSG

-543 DSKYNSMMAIG
+543 DSQYNSMMAIG
-554 ITSSTDRGH
+554 ISSSTDRGH

-576 SDPDCVYQIFA
+576 NDPDCVYQIFA
-587 SSGDVTTTYADGTT
+587 SSGDVTTTDADGTT

-616 SDKLFAGLKE
+616 SDKLFSGLKE
-626 IKSYAGTSTDTS
+626 IKSYAGTSTETS

-684 SLGYITGGNS
+684 SLGYITSGNS

>member
-13 GIDVDSMVKMGMMTK
+13 GIDVDSMVKMGMLTK
-28 QNEYDRLYKKEVQYE
+28 QNEYDRLYKKEVKYE

-48 YANVY
+48 YADLY
-53 SDLNTFN
+53 SNLNTFN
-60 QSTLSNYKLSSTTLP
+60 QSTLSTYKLSSTTMP

-84 VVTASAN
+84 VATASAN
-91 ANASAM
+91 ANASTM

-111 LLTKDKLSRA
+111 LLTKDKIGRA
-121 NTSTSTSSSIYLK
+121 NTSTSASSSIYLK
-134 DVLFTADEQKIIQNK
+134 DVLFTADEQKDIQNK
-149 MKADDFD
+149 MKADGFD

-162 SFTFSD
+162 SFTFAD
-168 GNDADS
+168 GTEADS

-182 YDDIFNSG
+182 YDEIFNSG
-190 QTLNDLSSKLNN
+190 QTLNDLSSKLNS
-202 AGTNIKAS
+202 AGANIKAS

-225 GSANQIVLSVAQDGS
+225 GSANQIILSVAQDGS

-249 IENLNLVAVKQTTDA
+249 IENLNLAAVKQTTDA
-264 SGNITSSLEEVAFS
+264 SGNITSSLEDIAFN

-291 DMETSVKM
+291 TMETSVKM
-299 AADDKLSTLF
+299 AATDKLSTLF
-309 KTNGSSNSAEFT
+309 KTNGSSSSAEFT
-321 VNGTTITI
+321 VNGKTITI

-336 VSDLIDKINKSGAG
+336 VSDLIDKINNAGAG
-350 VTADLDTNGQL
+350 VTAALDATGQL
-361 KLSAAGGM
+361 KLTSDDNTTK
-369 YASSITLGV
+369 ITLGV
-378 ASTDTSDAAANGRSL
+378 ASSDTTDAAANGRSL
-393 INGLGFD
+393 INGLSFD
-400 SNNKLSA
+400 SNSKLSA

-444 SAKGSTTVTVTND
+444 TAKGSTTVTVTND

-468 VDDYNTMLDKLNSL
+468 VEDYNTMLDKLNSL
-482 YNETTYSD
+482 YNEKQYSD
-490 YGVLTKSQENGMTAD
+490 YDVLTKSQENGMTAD
-505 QITKWNEKAKSG
+505 QISKWNEKAKSG

-543 DSKYNSMMAIG
+543 DSQYNSMMAIG
-554 ITSSTDRGH
+554 ISSSTDRGH

-576 SDPDCVYQIFA
+576 NDPDCVYQIFA
-587 SSGDVTTTYADGTT
+587 SSGDVTTTDADGTT

-616 SDKLFAGLKE
+616 SDKLFSGLKE
-626 IKSYAGTSTDTS
+626 IKSYAGTSTETS

-684 SLGYITGGNS
+684 SLGYITSGNS

>member
-13 GIDVDSMVKMGMMTK
+13 GIDVDSMVKMGMLTK
-28 QNEYDRLYKKEVQYE
+28 QNEYDRLYKKEVKYE

-48 YANVY
+48 YADLY
-53 SDLNTFN
+53 SNLNTFN
-60 QSTLSNYKLSSTTLP
+60 QSTLSTYKLSSTTMP

-84 VVTASAN
+84 VATASAN

-111 LLTKDKLSRA
+111 LLTKDKIGRA
-121 NTSTSTSSSIYLK
+121 NTSTSASSSIYLK
-134 DVLFTADEQKIIQNK
+134 DVLFTADEQKDIQNK
-149 MKADDFD
+149 MKADGFD

-162 SFTFSD
+162 SFTFAD
-168 GNDADS
+168 GTEADS

-182 YDDIFNSG
+182 YDEIFNSG
-190 QTLNDLSSKLNN
+190 QTLNDLSSKLNS
-202 AGTNIKAS
+202 AGANIKAS

-225 GSANQIVLSVAQDGS
+225 GSANQIILSVAQDGS

-249 IENLNLVAVKQTTDA
+249 IENLNLAAVKQTTDA
-264 SGNITSSLEEVAFS
+264 SGNITSSLEDIAFN

-291 DMETSVKM
+291 TMETSVKM
-299 AADDKLSTLF
+299 AATDKLSTLF
-309 KTNGSSNSAEFT
+309 KTNGSSSSTEFT
-321 VNGTTITI
+321 VNGKTITI

-336 VSDLIDKINKSGAG
+336 VSDLIDKINNAGAG
-350 VTADLDTNGQL
+350 VTAALDATGQL
-361 KLSAAGGM
+361 KLTSDDNTTK
-369 YASSITLGV
+369 ITLGV
-378 ASTDTSDAAANGRSL
+378 ASSDTTDAAANGRSL
-393 INGLGFD
+393 INGLSFD
-400 SNNKLSA
+400 SNNKLAA

-444 SAKGSTTVTVTND
+444 TAKGSTTVTVTND

-468 VDDYNTMLDKLNSL
+468 VEDYNTMLDKLNSL
-482 YNETTYSD
+482 YNEKQYSD
-490 YGVLTKSQENGMTAD
+490 YDVLTKSQENGMTAD
-505 QITKWNEKAKSG
+505 QISKWNEKAKSG

-543 DSKYNSMMAIG
+543 DSQYNSMMAIG
-554 ITSSTDRGH
+554 ISSSTDRGH

-576 SDPDCVYQIFA
+576 NDPDCVYQIFA
-587 SSGDVTTTYADGTT
+587 SSGDVTTTDADGTT

-616 SDKLFAGLKE
+616 SDKLFSGLKE
-626 IKSYAGTSTDTS
+626 IKSYAGTSTETS

-684 SLGYITGGNS
+684 SLGYITSGNS

>member
-13 GIDVDSMVKMGMMTK
+13 GIDVDSMVKMGMLTK
-28 QNEYDRLYKKEVQYE
+28 QNEYDRLYKKEVKYE

-48 YANVY
+48 YADLY
-53 SDLNTFN
+53 SNLNTFN
-60 QSTLSNYKLSSTTLP
+60 QSTLSTYKLSSTTMP

-84 VVTASAN
+84 VATASAN

-111 LLTKDKLSRA
+111 LLTKDKIGRA
-121 NTSTSTSSSIYLK
+121 NTSTSASSSIYLK
-134 DVLFTADEQKIIQNK
+134 DVLFTADEQKDIQNK
-149 MKADDFD
+149 MKADGFD

-162 SFTFSD
+162 SFTFAD
-168 GNDADS
+168 GTEADS

-182 YDDIFNSG
+182 YDEIFNSG
-190 QTLNDLSSKLNN
+190 QTLNDLSSKLNS
-202 AGTNIKAS
+202 AGANIKAS

-225 GSANQIVLSVAQDGS
+225 GSANQIILSVAQDGS

-249 IENLNLVAVKQTTDA
+249 IENLNLAAVKQTTDA
-264 SGNITSSLEEVAFS
+264 SGNITSSLEAIAFN

-291 DMETSVKM
+291 TMETSVKM
-299 AADDKLSTLF
+299 AATDKLSTLF
-309 KTNGSSNSAEFT
+309 KTNGSSSSAEFT
-321 VNGTTITI
+321 VNGKTITI

-336 VSDLIDKINKSGAG
+336 VSDLIDKINNAGAG
-350 VTADLDTNGQL
+350 ITAALDATGQL
-361 KLSAAGGM
+361 KLTSDDNTTK
-369 YASSITLGV
+369 ITLGV
-378 ASTDTSDAAANGRSL
+378 ASSDTTDAAANGRSL
-393 INGLGFD
+393 INGLSFD
-400 SNNKLSA
+400 SNNKLAA
-407 DTYGQTASGTSGK
+407 DTYSQTASGTSGK

-444 SAKGSTTVTVTND
+444 TAKGSTTVTVTND

-468 VDDYNTMLDKLNSL
+468 VEDYNTMLDKLNSL
-482 YNETTYSD
+482 YNEKQYSD
-490 YGVLTKSQENGMTAD
+490 YDVLTKSQENGMTAD
-505 QITKWNEKAKSG
+505 QISKWNEKAKSG

-543 DSKYNSMMAIG
+543 DSQYNSMMAIG
-554 ITSSTDRGH
+554 ISSSTDRGH

-576 SDPDCVYQIFA
+576 NDPDCVYQIFA
-587 SSGDVTTTYADGTT
+587 SSGDVTTTDADGTT

-616 SDKLFAGLKE
+616 SDKLFSGLKE
-626 IKSYAGTSTDTS
+626 IKSYAGTSTETS

-684 SLGYITGGNS
+684 SLGYITSGNS

>member
-13 GIDVDSMVKMGMMTK
+13 GIDVDSMVKMGMLTK
-28 QNEYDRLYKKEVQYE
+28 QNEYDRLYKKEVKYE

-48 YANVY
+48 YADLY
-53 SDLNTFN
+53 SNLNTFN
-60 QSTLSNYKLSSTTLP
+60 QSTLSTYKLSSTTMP

-84 VVTASAN
+84 VATASAN

-111 LLTKDKLSRA
+111 LLTKDKIGRA
-121 NTSTSTSSSIYLK
+121 NTSTSASSSIYLK
-134 DVLFTADEQKIIQNK
+134 DVLFTADEQKDIQNK
-149 MKADDFD
+149 MKADGFD

-162 SFTFSD
+162 SFTFAD
-168 GNDADS
+168 GTEADS

-182 YDDIFNSG
+182 YDEIFNSG
-190 QTLNDLSSKLNN
+190 QTLNDLSSKLNS
-202 AGTNIKAS
+202 AGANIKAS

-225 GSANQIVLSVAQDGS
+225 GSANQIILSVAQDGS

-249 IENLNLVAVKQTTDA
+249 IENLNLAAVKQTTDA
-264 SGNITSSLEEVAFS
+264 SGNITSSLEDIAFN

-291 DMETSVKM
+291 TMETSVKM
-299 AADDKLSTLF
+299 AATDKLSTLF
-309 KTNGSSNSAEFT
+309 KTNGSSSSAEFT
-321 VNGTTITI
+321 VNGKTITI

-336 VSDLIDKINKSGAG
+336 VSDLIDKINNAGAG
-350 VTADLDTNGQL
+350 VTAALDATGQL
-361 KLSAAGGM
+361 KLTSDDNTTK
-369 YASSITLGV
+369 ITLGV
-378 ASTDTSDAAANGRSL
+378 ASSDTTDTAANGRSL
-393 INGLGFD
+393 INGLSFD
-400 SNNKLSA
+400 SNNKLAA

-444 SAKGSTTVTVTND
+444 TAKGSTTVTVTND

-468 VDDYNTMLDKLNSL
+468 VEDYNTMLDKLNSL
-482 YNETTYSD
+482 YNEKQYSD
-490 YGVLTKSQENGMTAD
+490 YDVLTKSQENGMTAD
-505 QITKWNEKAKSG
+505 QISKWNEKAKSG

-543 DSKYNSMMAIG
+543 DSQYNSMMAIG
-554 ITSSTDRGH
+554 ISSSTDRGH

-576 SDPDCVYQIFA
+576 NDPDCVYQIFA
-587 SSGDVTTTYADGTT
+587 SSGDVTTTDADGTT

-616 SDKLFAGLKE
+616 SDKLFSGLKE
-626 IKSYAGTSTDTS
+626 IKSYAGTSTETS

-684 SLGYITGGNS
+684 SLGYITSGNS